1 MKPRYIFLLLLL
13 LAAGACPAYY
23 FGQNKV
29 NLVPEEWST
38 LETMHFDIYFPRGE
52 DEFGRVVALMA
63 EETYYT
69 LKDQLTFPIGS
80 RIPVMFYSS
89 KTSFQSTNIIYPLL
103 TEGVGGFTESLRN
116 RVAIPFDGSY
126 SDLELLL
133 AHELTHAYT
142 NALEDGVTNALASMR
157 PTSFPFW
164 FSEGLPEYLSI
175 GGQSDYNNM
184 FILDMVVNDNLPP
197 LENLGGYFAY
207 RLGESFLGYLAS
219 SYGKDKVTE
228 FYYTLRSVNSL
239 DNATKKVFGLEFKDL
254 QSRWR
259 YQLKRD
265 FFPLV
270 QAQTIPVEGMEKR
283 SDSEK
288 KGAYLNLTPRFSP
301 DGSRYV
307 WFSSADARFSVWMGS
322 LHGLSEPRRILKGE
336 ATGKIEEF
344 YYFRSNLSWFPDN
357 SRVAFAA
364 KTANGDRIHIL
375 DVDRRKIVRSIAPA
389 GMSAIYEVDVAPD
402 GLSLVFA
409 GQQGMRCDLFLLDLA
424 SENITRLT
432 DDLYNDLQ
440 PRFTPDGT
448 SVVFASER
456 SRDPE
461 SKRQGLFADLVS
473 DIFSLNLADGQLTQ
487 HTFEQRDCSF
497 PLVDAA
503 GANLYYINS
512 AGGVSNL
519 FALDLKSGGQ
529 ARVTNVLS
537 GVYSADLSPDGRKLL
552 LANYFDGAWDIY
564 FKDRSLDTL
573 NFAAYPPA
581 KSVTLEDRLLAN
593 LDLGELDLFGKR
605 ERVRPRRVNPA
616 SGFATRDPFLNEF
629 PSFSYTAEDSLLL
642 GQDFSYDDRPQ
653 TKNKPPV
660 LRPYRAKFSLDSL
673 WGGLAYSPAVGTIGY
688 VELSMSDMMGDHGIG
703 INAGVAGKLEESNL
717 TLTYLYLKQRMD
729 YGFGVYNLNDE
740 YFINQTVPGP
750 NNDIWFRYRERQTG
764 AYFLLRYPF
773 SRFFR
778 VEFDNMIYQRGG
790 YLSTLTTDPDGNE
803 EWGEETDVGQDLVYS
818 PGLRLVHDNALYGS
832 TGPLLGWRLY
842 YDLNTTLS
850 DGKVDYVTNYL
861 DWRSYTLFSKR
872 YSFALRGIAGI
883 STGQNPQRFP
893 LGGYYGIRA
902 YGDNLSGY
910 KKAVLTA
917 ELRFPFFEYI
927 NMAFPL
933 PLAIPNIRGSVFA
946 ELGTVFDDFADLEPF
961 DGNKL
966 KDLKLGYGFG
976 PRLDL
981 GYVILAL
988 DITWLTDLETHSKP
1002 TFYISLSEDF

>member
-1 MKPRYIFLLLLL
+1 MKLRYILLLLLL
-13 LAAGACPAYY
+13 LAAGASPAYY

-38 LETMHFDIYFPRGE
+38 LQTMHFDIYYPRGE

-89 KTSFQSTNIIYPLL
+89 KTNFQSTNIIYPLL

-126 SDLELLL
+126 SDLEELL

-142 NALEDGVTNALASMR
+142 NALEDGVANALRSMR

-175 GGQSDYNNM
+175 GGESDYNNM
-184 FILDMVVNDNLPP
+184 FILDMVVNDKLPP
-197 LENLGGYFAY
+197 LQNLGGYYAY
-207 RLGESFLGYLAS
+207 RLGESFLAYLAR

-228 FYYTLRSVNSL
+228 YYYTLRSSNGL
-239 DNATKKVFGLEFKDL
+239 DNATKKVFGLEFDDL
-254 QSRWR
+254 ESRWR

-265 FFPLV
+265 FYPLV
-270 QAQTIPVEGMEKR
+270 ESQGIPVVNLEKR
-283 SDSEK
+283 SDSKK
-288 KGAYLNLTPRFSP
+288 KGAYFNLMPRFSP

-307 WFSSADARFSVWMGS
+307 WFSSAESRYSVWMGS

-336 ATGKIEEF
+336 ATGNIEEF
-344 YYFRSNLSWFPDN
+344 HYFRSNLSWFPDN
-357 SRVAFAA
+357 RRVAFAA

-375 DVDRRKIVRSIAPA
+375 DVDRRKIVRTIAPA
-389 GMSAIYEVDVAPD
+389 GMSAIYELDVAPD
-402 GLSLVFA
+402 GRSLVFA
-409 GQQGMRCDLFLLDLA
+409 GQQGMRCDLFLMDME
-424 SENITRLT
+424 SENLTRIT

-440 PRFTPDGT
+440 PRFTPDGQ

-461 SKRQGLFADLVS
+461 SRRRGLFANLNRN
-473 DIFSLNLADGQLTQ
+473 IFSLDLAGGELTQ
-487 HTFEQRDCSF
+487 HTFEKKDCSF
-497 PLVDAA
+497 PQVDAK
-503 GANLYYINS
+503 GQNLYYINS
-512 AGGVSNL
+512 DGGVSNI
-519 FALDLKSGGQ
+519 FALDLKGGGR
-529 ARVTNVLS
+529 AKVTSVLS
-537 GVYSADLSPDGRKLL
+537 GVYSADLSPDSRHLL

-573 NFAAYPPA
+573 RFSAYPAPRTVA
-581 KSVTLEDRLLAN
+581 LEDSLLAGI
-593 LDLGELDLFGKR
+593 DLGELDRYGKR
-605 ERVRPRRVNPA
+605 EAVKPRRVNPA
-616 SGFATRDPFLNEF
+616 AGFATRDPFLTEF
-629 PSFSYTAEDSLLL
+629 PTFEYTAEDSLLL
-642 GQDFSYDDRPQ
+642 QRDFSYDDRPQ
-653 TKNKPPV
+653 TKDNPPV
-660 LRPYRAKFSLDSL
+660 VKPYRARFSLDSL

-703 INAGVAGKLEESNL
+703 INAGVSGKLEESNL
-717 TLTYLYLKQRMD
+717 ALTYLYLRQRMD
-729 YGFGVYNLNDE
+729 YGIGVFNLNDE
-740 YFINQTVPGP
+740 YFFREVVPGP
-750 NNDIWFRYRERQTG
+750 NNDIWFRYRERQSG
-764 AYFLLRYPF
+764 GYFLLRYPF
-773 SRFFR
+773 SRFLR
-778 VEFDNMIYQRGG
+778 LEFDQMVYQRGS
-790 YLSTLTTDPDGNE
+790 YLYQLGDSLEVELASDL
-803 EWGEETDVGQDLVYS
+803 DLVYS
-818 PGLRLVHDNALYGS
+818 PGFRLVHDNALYGS

-842 YDLNTTLS
+842 YDLNTTIN
-850 DGKVDYVTNYL
+850 DGKIDYVTNYL

-872 YSFALRGIAGI
+872 YSIALRGITGI
-883 STGQNPQRFP
+883 STGPNHQRFS

-902 YGDNLSGY
+902 YGDNLSGS

-927 NMAFPL
+927 DMAFPL
-933 PLAIPNIRGSVFA
+933 PLTIPNIRGSIFA
-946 ELGTVFDDFADLEPF
+946 ELGTVFDDFDNFQPF
-961 DGNKL
+961 DGSKL

-988 DITWLTDLETHSKP
+988 DITWLTDLETNSKP

>member
-1 MKPRYIFLLLLL
+1 MPMKLRYILLLLLL
-13 LAAGACPAYY
+13 LAAGASPAYY

-38 LETMHFDIYFPRGE
+38 LQTMHFDIYYPRGE

-89 KTSFQSTNIIYPLL
+89 KTNFQSTNIIYPLL

-126 SDLELLL
+126 SDLEELL

-142 NALEDGVTNALASMR
+142 NALEDGVANALRSMR

-175 GGQSDYNNM
+175 GGESDYNNM
-184 FILDMVVNDNLPP
+184 FILDMVVNDKLPP
-197 LENLGGYFAY
+197 LQNLGGYYAY
-207 RLGESFLGYLAS
+207 RLGESFLAYLAR

-228 FYYTLRSVNSL
+228 YYYTLRSSNGL
-239 DNATKKVFGLEFKDL
+239 DNATKKVFGLEFDDL
-254 QSRWR
+254 ESRWR

-265 FFPLV
+265 FYPLV
-270 QAQTIPVEGMEKR
+270 ESQGIPVVNLEKR
-283 SDSEK
+283 SDSKK
-288 KGAYLNLTPRFSP
+288 KGAYFNLMPRFSP

-307 WFSSADARFSVWMGS
+307 WFSSAESRYSVWMGS

-344 YYFRSNLSWFPDN
+344 HYFRSNLSWFPDN
-357 SRVAFAA
+357 RRVAFAA

-389 GMSAIYEVDVAPD
+389 GMSAIYELDVAPD
-402 GLSLVFA
+402 GRSLVFA
-409 GQQGMRCDLFLLDLA
+409 GQQGMRCDLFLMDLE
-424 SENITRLT
+424 SENLTRIT

-440 PRFTPDGT
+440 PRFTPDGQ

-461 SKRQGLFADLVS
+461 SRRRGLFANLNRN
-473 DIFSLNLADGQLTQ
+473 IFSLDLAGGELTQ
-487 HTFEQRDCSF
+487 HTFEKKDCSF
-497 PLVDAA
+497 PQVDAK
-503 GANLYYINS
+503 GQNLYYINS
-512 AGGVSNL
+512 DGGVSNI
-519 FALDLKSGGQ
+519 FALDLKGGGR
-529 ARVTNVLS
+529 AKVTSVLS
-537 GVYSADLSPDGRKLL
+537 GVYSADLSPDSRHLL

-573 NFAAYPPA
+573 CFSAYPEPRTVA
-581 KSVTLEDRLLAN
+581 LEDSLLAGI
-593 LDLGELDLFGKR
+593 DLGELDRYGKR
-605 ERVRPRRVNPA
+605 EAVKPRRVNPA
-616 SGFATRDPFLNEF
+616 AGFATRDPFLTEF
-629 PSFSYTAEDSLLL
+629 PTFEYTAEDSLLL
-642 GQDFSYDDRPQ
+642 QRDFSYDDRPQ
-653 TKNKPPV
+653 TKDNPPV
-660 LRPYRAKFSLDSL
+660 VKPYRARFSLDSL

-703 INAGVAGKLEESNL
+703 INAGVSGKLEESNL
-717 TLTYLYLKQRMD
+717 ALTYLYLRQRMD
-729 YGFGVYNLNDE
+729 YGIGVFNLNDE
-740 YFINQTVPGP
+740 YFFREVVPGP
-750 NNDIWFRYRERQTG
+750 NNDIWYRYRERQSG
-764 AYFLLRYPF
+764 GYFLLRYPF
-773 SRFFR
+773 SRFLR
-778 VEFDNMIYQRGG
+778 LEFDQMVYQRGS
-790 YLSTLTTDPDGNE
+790 YLYQLGDSLEVELASDL
-803 EWGEETDVGQDLVYS
+803 DLVYS
-818 PGLRLVHDNALYGS
+818 PGFRLVHDNALYGS

-842 YDLNTTLS
+842 YDLNTTIN
-850 DGKVDYVTNYL
+850 DGKIDYVTNYL

-872 YSFALRGIAGI
+872 YSIALRGIAGI
-883 STGQNPQRFP
+883 STGPNHQRFS

-902 YGDNLSGY
+902 YGDNLSGS

-927 NMAFPL
+927 DMAFPL
-933 PLAIPNIRGSVFA
+933 PLTIPNIRGSIFA
-946 ELGTVFDDFADLEPF
+946 ELGTVFDDFDNFQPF
-961 DGNKL
+961 DGSKL

-988 DITWLTDLETHSKP
+988 DVTWLTDLETNSKP

>member
-1 MKPRYIFLLLLL
+1 MKLRYILLLLLL
-13 LAAGACPAYY
+13 LAAGASPAYY

-38 LETMHFDIYFPRGE
+38 LQTMHFDIYYPRGE

-89 KTSFQSTNIIYPLL
+89 KTNFQSTNIIYPLL

-126 SDLELLL
+126 SDLEELL

-142 NALEDGVTNALASMR
+142 NALEDGVANALRSMR

-175 GGQSDYNNM
+175 GGESDYNNM
-184 FILDMVVNDNLPP
+184 FILDMVVNDKLPP
-197 LENLGGYFAY
+197 LQNLGGYYAY
-207 RLGESFLGYLAS
+207 RLGESFLAYLAG

-228 FYYTLRSVNSL
+228 YYYTLRSSNGL
-239 DNATKKVFGLEFKDL
+239 DNATKKVFGLEFDDL
-254 QSRWR
+254 ESRWR

-265 FFPLV
+265 FYPLV
-270 QAQTIPVEGMEKR
+270 ESQGIPVESLEKR
-283 SDSEK
+283 SDSKK
-288 KGAYLNLTPRFSP
+288 KGAYFNLMPRFSP

-307 WFSSADARFSVWMGS
+307 WFSSAESRYSVWMGS

-344 YYFRSNLSWFPDN
+344 HYFRSNLSWFPDN
-357 SRVAFAA
+357 RRVAFAA

-375 DVDRRKIVRSIAPA
+375 DVDRRKIVRTIAPA
-389 GMSAIYEVDVAPD
+389 GMSAIYELDVAPD
-402 GLSLVFA
+402 GRSLVFA
-409 GQQGMRCDLFLLDLA
+409 GQQGMRCDLFLMDLE
-424 SENITRLT
+424 SENLTRIT

-440 PRFTPDGT
+440 PRFTPDGQ

-461 SKRQGLFADLVS
+461 SRRRGLFANLNRN
-473 DIFSLNLADGQLTQ
+473 IFSLDLAGGELTQ
-487 HTFEQRDCSF
+487 HTFEKKDCSF
-497 PLVDAA
+497 PQVDAK
-503 GANLYYINS
+503 GQNLYYINS
-512 AGGVSNL
+512 DGGVSNI
-519 FALDLKSGGQ
+519 FALDLKGGGR
-529 ARVTNVLS
+529 AKVTSVLS
-537 GVYSADLSPDGRKLL
+537 GVYSADLSPDSRHLL

-573 NFAAYPPA
+573 CFSAYPEPRTVA
-581 KSVTLEDRLLAN
+581 LEDSLLAGI
-593 LDLGELDLFGKR
+593 DLGELDRYGKR
-605 ERVRPRRVNPA
+605 EAVKPRRVNPA
-616 SGFATRDPFLNEF
+616 AGFATRDPFLTEF
-629 PSFSYTAEDSLLL
+629 PTFEYTAEDSLLL
-642 GQDFSYDDRPQ
+642 QRDFSYDDRPQ
-653 TKNKPPV
+653 TKDNPPV
-660 LRPYRAKFSLDSL
+660 VKPYRARFSLDSL

-703 INAGVAGKLEESNL
+703 INAGVSGKLEESNL
-717 TLTYLYLKQRMD
+717 ALTYLYLRQRMD
-729 YGFGVYNLNDE
+729 YGIGVFNLNDE
-740 YFINQTVPGP
+740 YFFREVVPGP
-750 NNDIWFRYRERQTG
+750 NNDIWYRYRERQSG
-764 AYFLLRYPF
+764 GYFLLRYPF
-773 SRFFR
+773 SRFLR
-778 VEFDNMIYQRGG
+778 LEFDQMVYQRGS
-790 YLSTLTTDPDGNE
+790 YLYQLGDSLEVELASDL
-803 EWGEETDVGQDLVYS
+803 DLVYS
-818 PGLRLVHDNALYGS
+818 PGFRLVHDNALYGS

-842 YDLNTTLS
+842 YDLNTTIN
-850 DGKVDYVTNYL
+850 DGKIDYVTNYL

-872 YSFALRGIAGI
+872 YSIALRGIAGI
-883 STGQNPQRFP
+883 STGPNHQRFS

-902 YGDNLSGY
+902 YGDNLSGS

-927 NMAFPL
+927 DMAFPL
-933 PLAIPNIRGSVFA
+933 PLTIPNIRGSIFA
-946 ELGTVFDDFADLEPF
+946 ELGTVFDDFDNFQPF
-961 DGNKL
+961 DGSKL

-988 DITWLTDLETHSKP
+988 DVTWLTDLETNSKP

>member
-1 MKPRYIFLLLLL
+1 MKLRYILLLLLL
-13 LAAGACPAYY
+13 LAAGASPAYY

-38 LETMHFDIYFPRGE
+38 LQTMHFDIYYPRGE

-80 RIPVMFYSS
+80 RIPVMFFSS
-89 KTSFQSTNIIYPLL
+89 KTNFQSTNIIYPLL

-126 SDLELLL
+126 SDLEELL

-142 NALEDGVTNALASMR
+142 NALEDGVANALRSMR

-175 GGQSDYNNM
+175 GGESDYNNM
-184 FILDMVVNDNLPP
+184 FILDMVVNDKLPP
-197 LENLGGYFAY
+197 LQNLGGYYAY
-207 RLGESFLGYLAS
+207 RLGESFLAYLAR

-228 FYYTLRSVNSL
+228 YYYTLRSSNGL
-239 DNATKKVFGLEFKDL
+239 DNATKKVFGLEFEDL
-254 QSRWR
+254 ESRWR

-265 FFPLV
+265 FYPLV
-270 QAQTIPVEGMEKR
+270 ESQGIPVESLEKR
-283 SDSEK
+283 SDSKK
-288 KGAYLNLTPRFSP
+288 KGAYFNLMPRFSP

-307 WFSSADARFSVWMGS
+307 WFSSAESRYSVWMGS

-344 YYFRSNLSWFPDN
+344 HYFRSNLSWFPDN
-357 SRVAFAA
+357 RRVAFAA

-375 DVDRRKIVRSIAPA
+375 DVDRRKIVRTIAPA
-389 GMSAIYEVDVAPD
+389 GMSAIYELDVAPD
-402 GLSLVFA
+402 GRSLVFA
-409 GQQGMRCDLFLLDLA
+409 GQQGMRCDLFLMDME
-424 SENITRLT
+424 SENLTRIT

-440 PRFTPDGT
+440 PRFTPDGQ

-461 SKRQGLFADLVS
+461 SRRRGLFANLNRN
-473 DIFSLNLADGQLTQ
+473 IFSLDLAGGELTQ
-487 HTFEQRDCSF
+487 HTFEKKDCSF
-497 PLVDAA
+497 PQVDAK
-503 GANLYYINS
+503 GQNLYYINS
-512 AGGVSNL
+512 DGGVSNI
-519 FALDLKSGGQ
+519 FALDLKGGGR
-529 ARVTNVLS
+529 AKVTSVLS
-537 GVYSADLSPDGRKLL
+537 GVYSADLSPDSRHLL

-573 NFAAYPPA
+573 RFSAYPAPRIVA
-581 KSVTLEDRLLAN
+581 LEDSLLAGI
-593 LDLGELDLFGKR
+593 DLGELDRYGKR
-605 ERVRPRRVNPA
+605 EAVKPRRVNPA
-616 SGFATRDPFLNEF
+616 AGFATRDPFLTEF
-629 PSFSYTAEDSLLL
+629 PTFEYTAEDSLLL
-642 GQDFSYDDRPQ
+642 QRDFSYDDRPQ
-653 TKNKPPV
+653 TKDNPPV
-660 LRPYRAKFSLDSL
+660 VKPYRARFSLDSL
-673 WGGLAYSPAVGTIGY
+673 WGGLAYSPTVGTIGY

-703 INAGVAGKLEESNL
+703 INAGVSGKLEESNL
-717 TLTYLYLKQRMD
+717 ALTYLYLRQRMD
-729 YGFGVYNLNDE
+729 YGIGVFNLNDE
-740 YFINQTVPGP
+740 YFFREVVPGP
-750 NNDIWFRYRERQTG
+750 NNDIWFRYRERQSG
-764 AYFLLRYPF
+764 GYFLLRYPF
-773 SRFFR
+773 SRFLR
-778 VEFDNMIYQRGG
+778 LEFDQMVYQRGS
-790 YLSTLTTDPDGNE
+790 YLYQLGDSLEVELASDL
-803 EWGEETDVGQDLVYS
+803 DLVYS
-818 PGLRLVHDNALYGS
+818 PGFRLVHDNALYGS

-842 YDLNTTLS
+842 YDLNTTIN
-850 DGKVDYVTNYL
+850 DGKIDYVTNYL

-872 YSFALRGIAGI
+872 YSIALRGIAGI
-883 STGQNPQRFP
+883 STGPNHQRFS

-902 YGDNLSGY
+902 YGDNLSGS

-927 NMAFPL
+927 DMAFPL
-933 PLAIPNIRGSVFA
+933 PLTIPNIRGSIFA
-946 ELGTVFDDFADLEPF
+946 ELGTVFDDFDNFQPF
-961 DGNKL
+961 DGSKL

-988 DITWLTDLETHSKP
+988 DVTWLTDLETNSKP

>member
-1 MKPRYIFLLLLL
+1 MKLRYILLLLLL
-13 LAAGACPAYY
+13 LAAGASPAYY

-38 LETMHFDIYFPRGE
+38 LQTMHFDIYYPRGE

-89 KTSFQSTNIIYPLL
+89 KTNFQSTNIIYPLL

-126 SDLELLL
+126 SDLEELL

-142 NALEDGVTNALASMR
+142 NALEDGVANALRSMR

-175 GGQSDYNNM
+175 GGESDYNNM
-184 FILDMVVNDNLPP
+184 FILDMVVNDKLPP
-197 LENLGGYFAY
+197 LQNLGGYYAY
-207 RLGESFLGYLAS
+207 RLGESFLAYLAR

-228 FYYTLRSVNSL
+228 YYYTLRSSNGL
-239 DNATKKVFGLEFKDL
+239 DNATKKVFGLEFDDL
-254 QSRWR
+254 ESRWR

-265 FFPLV
+265 FYPLV
-270 QAQTIPVEGMEKR
+270 ESQGIPVVNLEKR
-283 SDSEK
+283 SDSKK
-288 KGAYLNLTPRFSP
+288 KGAYFNLMPRFSP

-307 WFSSADARFSVWMGS
+307 WFSSAESRYSVWMGS

-336 ATGKIEEF
+336 ATGNIEEF
-344 YYFRSNLSWFPDN
+344 HYFRSNLSWFPDN
-357 SRVAFAA
+357 RRVAFAA

-375 DVDRRKIVRSIAPA
+375 DVDRRKIVRTIAPA
-389 GMSAIYEVDVAPD
+389 GMSAIYELDVAPD
-402 GLSLVFA
+402 GRSLVFA
-409 GQQGMRCDLFLLDLA
+409 GQQGMRCDLFLMDME
-424 SENITRLT
+424 SENLTRIT

-440 PRFTPDGT
+440 PRFTPDGQ

-461 SKRQGLFADLVS
+461 SRRRGLFANLNRN
-473 DIFSLNLADGQLTQ
+473 IFSLDLAGGELTQ
-487 HTFEQRDCSF
+487 HTFEKKDCSF
-497 PLVDAA
+497 PQVDAK
-503 GANLYYINS
+503 GQNLYYINS
-512 AGGVSNL
+512 DGGVSNI
-519 FALDLKSGGQ
+519 FALDLKGGGR
-529 ARVTNVLS
+529 AKVTSVLS
-537 GVYSADLSPDGRKLL
+537 GVYSADLSPDSRHLL

-573 NFAAYPPA
+573 RFSAYPAPRTVA
-581 KSVTLEDRLLAN
+581 LEDSLLAGI
-593 LDLGELDLFGKR
+593 DLGELDRYGKR
-605 ERVRPRRVNPA
+605 EAVKPRRVNPA
-616 SGFATRDPFLNEF
+616 AGFATRDPFLTEF
-629 PSFSYTAEDSLLL
+629 PTFEYTAEDSLLL
-642 GQDFSYDDRPQ
+642 QRDFSYDDRPQ
-653 TKNKPPV
+653 TKDNPPV
-660 LRPYRAKFSLDSL
+660 VKPYRARFSLDSL
-673 WGGLAYSPAVGTIGY
+673 WGGLAYSPTVGTIGY

-703 INAGVAGKLEESNL
+703 INAGVSGKLEESNL
-717 TLTYLYLKQRMD
+717 ALTYLYLRQRMD
-729 YGFGVYNLNDE
+729 YGIGVFNLNDE
-740 YFINQTVPGP
+740 YFFREVVPGP
-750 NNDIWFRYRERQTG
+750 NNDIWFRYRERQSG
-764 AYFLLRYPF
+764 GYFLLRYPF
-773 SRFFR
+773 SRFLR
-778 VEFDNMIYQRGG
+778 LEFDQMVYQRGS
-790 YLSTLTTDPDGNE
+790 YLYQLGDSLEVELASDL
-803 EWGEETDVGQDLVYS
+803 DLVYS
-818 PGLRLVHDNALYGS
+818 PGFRLVHDNALYGS

-842 YDLNTTLS
+842 YDLNTTIN
-850 DGKVDYVTNYL
+850 DGKIDYVTNYL

-872 YSFALRGIAGI
+872 YSIALRGITGI
-883 STGQNPQRFP
+883 STGPNHQRFS

-902 YGDNLSGY
+902 YGDNLSGS

-927 NMAFPL
+927 DMAFPL
-933 PLAIPNIRGSVFA
+933 PLTIPNIRGSIFA
-946 ELGTVFDDFADLEPF
+946 ELGTVFDDFDNFQPF
-961 DGNKL
+961 DGSKL

-988 DITWLTDLETHSKP
+988 DVTWLTDLETNSRP

>member
-1 MKPRYIFLLLLL
+1 MKLRYILLLLLL
-13 LAAGACPAYY
+13 LAAGASPAYY

-38 LETMHFDIYFPRGE
+38 LQTMHFDIYYPRGE

-80 RIPVMFYSS
+80 RIPVMFFSS
-89 KTSFQSTNIIYPLL
+89 KTNFQSTNIIYPLL

-126 SDLELLL
+126 SDLEELL

-142 NALEDGVTNALASMR
+142 NALEDGVANALRSMR

-175 GGQSDYNNM
+175 GGESDYNNM
-184 FILDMVVNDNLPP
+184 FILDMVVNDKLPP
-197 LENLGGYFAY
+197 LQNLGGYYAY
-207 RLGESFLGYLAS
+207 RLGESFLAYLAR

-228 FYYTLRSVNSL
+228 YYYTLRSSNGL
-239 DNATKKVFGLEFKDL
+239 DNATKKVFGLEFDDL
-254 QSRWR
+254 ESRWR

-265 FFPLV
+265 FYPLV
-270 QAQTIPVEGMEKR
+270 ESQGIPVVNLEKR
-283 SDSEK
+283 SDSKK
-288 KGAYLNLTPRFSP
+288 KGAYFNLMPRFSP

-307 WFSSADARFSVWMGS
+307 WFSSAESRYSVWMGS

-344 YYFRSNLSWFPDN
+344 HYFRSNLSWFPDN
-357 SRVAFAA
+357 RRVAFAA

-375 DVDRRKIVRSIAPA
+375 DVDRRKIVRTIAPA
-389 GMSAIYEVDVAPD
+389 GMSAIYELDVAPD
-402 GLSLVFA
+402 GRSLVFA
-409 GQQGMRCDLFLLDLA
+409 GQQGMRCDLFLMDME
-424 SENITRLT
+424 SENLTRIT

-440 PRFTPDGT
+440 PRFTPDGQ

-461 SKRQGLFADLVS
+461 SRRRGLFANLNRN
-473 DIFSLNLADGQLTQ
+473 IFSLDLAGGELTQ
-487 HTFEQRDCSF
+487 HTFEKKDCSF
-497 PLVDAA
+497 PQVDAK
-503 GANLYYINS
+503 GQNLYYINS
-512 AGGVSNL
+512 DGGVSNI
-519 FALDLKSGGQ
+519 FALDLKGGGR
-529 ARVTNVLS
+529 AKVTSVLS
-537 GVYSADLSPDGRKLL
+537 GVYSADLSPDSRHLL

-573 NFAAYPPA
+573 RFSAYPAPRTVA
-581 KSVTLEDRLLAN
+581 LEDSLLAGI
-593 LDLGELDLFGKR
+593 DLGELDRYGKR
-605 ERVRPRRVNPA
+605 EALKPRRVNPA
-616 SGFATRDPFLNEF
+616 AGFATRDPFLTEF
-629 PSFSYTAEDSLLL
+629 PTFEYTAEDSLLL
-642 GQDFSYDDRPQ
+642 QRDFSYDDRPQ
-653 TKNKPPV
+653 TKDNPPV
-660 LRPYRAKFSLDSL
+660 VTPYRARFSLDSL

-703 INAGVAGKLEESNL
+703 INAGVSGKLEESNL
-717 TLTYLYLKQRMD
+717 ALTYLYLRQRMD
-729 YGFGVYNLNDE
+729 YGIGVFNLNDE
-740 YFINQTVPGP
+740 YFFREVVPGP
-750 NNDIWFRYRERQTG
+750 NNDIWYRYRERQSG
-764 AYFLLRYPF
+764 GYFLLRYPF
-773 SRFFR
+773 SRFLR
-778 VEFDNMIYQRGG
+778 LEFDQMVYQRGS
-790 YLSTLTTDPDGNE
+790 YLYQLGDSLEVELASDL
-803 EWGEETDVGQDLVYS
+803 DLVYS
-818 PGLRLVHDNALYGS
+818 PGFRLVHDNALYGS

-842 YDLNTTLS
+842 YDLNTTIN
-850 DGKVDYVTNYL
+850 DGKIDYVTNYL

-872 YSFALRGIAGI
+872 YSIALRGIAGI
-883 STGQNPQRFP
+883 STGPNHQRFS

-902 YGDNLSGY
+902 YGDNLSGS

-927 NMAFPL
+927 DMAFPL
-933 PLAIPNIRGSVFA
+933 PLTIPNIRGSIFA
-946 ELGTVFDDFADLEPF
+946 ELGTVFDDFDNFQPF
-961 DGNKL
+961 DGSKL

-988 DITWLTDLETHSKP
+988 DVTWLTDLETNSKP

>member
-1 MKPRYIFLLLLL
+1 MKLRYILLLLLL
-13 LAAGACPAYY
+13 LAAGTSPAYY

-38 LETMHFDIYFPRGE
+38 LQTMHFDIYYPQGE

-89 KTSFQSTNIIYPLL
+89 KTNFQSTNIIYPLL

-126 SDLELLL
+126 SDLEELL

-142 NALEDGVTNALASMR
+142 NALEDGVANALRSMR

-175 GGQSDYNNM
+175 GGESDYNNM
-184 FILDMVVNDNLPP
+184 FILDMVVNDKLPP
-197 LENLGGYFAY
+197 LQNLGGYYAY
-207 RLGESFLGYLAS
+207 RLGESFLAYLAG

-228 FYYTLRSVNSL
+228 YYYTLRSSNGL
-239 DNATKKVFGLEFKDL
+239 DNATKKVFGLEFDDL
-254 QSRWR
+254 ESRWR

-265 FFPLV
+265 FYPLV
-270 QAQTIPVEGMEKR
+270 ESQGIPVESLEKR
-283 SDSEK
+283 SDSKK
-288 KGAYLNLTPRFSP
+288 KGAYFNLMPRFSP

-307 WFSSADARFSVWMGS
+307 WFSSAESRYSVWMGS

-336 ATGKIEEF
+336 ATGNIEEF
-344 YYFRSNLSWFPDN
+344 HYFRSNLSWFPDN
-357 SRVAFAA
+357 RRVAFAA

-389 GMSAIYEVDVAPD
+389 GMSAIYELDVAPD
-402 GLSLVFA
+402 GRSLVFA
-409 GQQGMRCDLFLLDLA
+409 GQQGMRCDLFLMDME
-424 SENITRLT
+424 SENLTRIT

-440 PRFTPDGT
+440 PRFTPDGQ

-461 SKRQGLFADLVS
+461 SRRRGLFANLNRN
-473 DIFSLNLADGQLTQ
+473 IFSLDLAGGELTQ
-487 HTFEQRDCSF
+487 HTFEKKDCSF
-497 PLVDAA
+497 PQVDAK
-503 GANLYYINS
+503 GQNLYYINS
-512 AGGVSNL
+512 DGGVSNI
-519 FALDLKSGGQ
+519 FALDLKGGGR
-529 ARVTNVLS
+529 AKVTSVLS
-537 GVYSADLSPDGRKLL
+537 GVYSADLSPDSRHLL

-573 NFAAYPPA
+573 RFSAYPAPRTVA
-581 KSVTLEDRLLAN
+581 LEDSLLAGI
-593 LDLGELDLFGKR
+593 DLGELDRYGKR
-605 ERVRPRRVNPA
+605 EAVKSRRVNPA
-616 SGFATRDPFLNEF
+616 AGFATRDPFLTEF
-629 PSFSYTAEDSLLL
+629 PSFEYTAEDSLLL
-642 GQDFSYDDRPQ
+642 QRDFSYDDRPQ
-653 TKNKPPV
+653 TKDNPPV
-660 LRPYRAKFSLDSL
+660 VKPYRARFSLDSL

-703 INAGVAGKLEESNL
+703 INAGVSGKLEESNL
-717 TLTYLYLKQRMD
+717 ALTYLYLRQRMD
-729 YGFGVYNLNDE
+729 YGIGVFNLNDE
-740 YFINQTVPGP
+740 YFFREVVPGP
-750 NNDIWFRYRERQTG
+750 NNDIWYRYRERQSG
-764 AYFLLRYPF
+764 GYFLLRYPF
-773 SRFFR
+773 SRFLR
-778 VEFDNMIYQRGG
+778 LEFDQMVYQRGS
-790 YLSTLTTDPDGNE
+790 YLYQLGDSLEVELASDL
-803 EWGEETDVGQDLVYS
+803 DLVYS
-818 PGLRLVHDNALYGS
+818 PGFRLVHDNALYGS

-842 YDLNTTLS
+842 YDLNTTIN
-850 DGKVDYVTNYL
+850 DGKIDYVTNYL

-872 YSFALRGIAGI
+872 YSIALRGIAGI
-883 STGQNPQRFP
+883 STGPNHQRFS

-902 YGDNLSGY
+902 YGDNLSGS

-927 NMAFPL
+927 DMAFPL
-933 PLAIPNIRGSVFA
+933 PLTIPNIRGSIFA
-946 ELGTVFDDFADLEPF
+946 ELGTVFDDFDNFQPF
-961 DGNKL
+961 DGSKL

-988 DITWLTDLETHSKP
+988 DVTWLTDLETNSRP

>member
-1 MKPRYIFLLLLL
+1 MKLRYILLLLLL
-13 LAAGACPAYY
+13 LAAGASPAYY

-38 LETMHFDIYFPRGE
+38 LQTMHFDIYYPRGE

-89 KTSFQSTNIIYPLL
+89 KTNFQSTNIIYPLL

-126 SDLELLL
+126 SDLEELL

-142 NALEDGVTNALASMR
+142 NALEDGVANALRSMR

-175 GGQSDYNNM
+175 GGESDYNNM
-184 FILDMVVNDNLPP
+184 FILDMVVNDKLPP
-197 LENLGGYFAY
+197 LQNLGGYYAY
-207 RLGESFLGYLAS
+207 RLGESFLAYLAR

-228 FYYTLRSVNSL
+228 YYYTLRSSNGL
-239 DNATKKVFGLEFKDL
+239 DNATKKVFGLEFDDL
-254 QSRWR
+254 ESRWR

-265 FFPLV
+265 FYPLV
-270 QAQTIPVEGMEKR
+270 ESQGIPVVNLEKR
-283 SDSEK
+283 SDSKK
-288 KGAYLNLTPRFSP
+288 KGAYFNLMPRFSP

-307 WFSSADARFSVWMGS
+307 WFSSAESRYSVWMGS

-336 ATGKIEEF
+336 ATGNIEEF
-344 YYFRSNLSWFPDN
+344 HYFRSNLSWFPDN
-357 SRVAFAA
+357 RRVAFAA

-375 DVDRRKIVRSIAPA
+375 DVDRRKIVRTIAPA
-389 GMSAIYEVDVAPD
+389 GMSAIYELDVAPD
-402 GLSLVFA
+402 GRSLVFA
-409 GQQGMRCDLFLLDLA
+409 GQQGMRCDLFLMDME
-424 SENITRLT
+424 SENLTRIT

-440 PRFTPDGT
+440 PRFTPDGQ

-461 SKRQGLFADLVS
+461 SRRRGLFANLNRN
-473 DIFSLNLADGQLTQ
+473 IFSLDLAGGELTQ
-487 HTFEQRDCSF
+487 HTFEKKDCSF
-497 PLVDAA
+497 PQVDAK
-503 GANLYYINS
+503 GQNLYYINS
-512 AGGVSNL
+512 DGGVSNI
-519 FALDLKSGGQ
+519 FALDLKGGGR
-529 ARVTNVLS
+529 AKVTSVLS
-537 GVYSADLSPDGRKLL
+537 GVYSADLSPDSRHLL

-573 NFAAYPPA
+573 RFSAYPAPRTVA
-581 KSVTLEDRLLAN
+581 LEDSLLAGI
-593 LDLGELDLFGKR
+593 DLGELDRYGKR
-605 ERVRPRRVNPA
+605 EAVKPRRVNPA
-616 SGFATRDPFLNEF
+616 AGFATRDPFLTEF
-629 PSFSYTAEDSLLL
+629 PTFEYTAEDSLLL
-642 GQDFSYDDRPQ
+642 QRDFSYDDRPQ
-653 TKNKPPV
+653 TKDNPPV
-660 LRPYRAKFSLDSL
+660 VKPYRARFSLDSL

-703 INAGVAGKLEESNL
+703 INAGVSGKLEESNL
-717 TLTYLYLKQRMD
+717 ALTYLYLRQRMD
-729 YGFGVYNLNDE
+729 YGIGVFNLNDE
-740 YFINQTVPGP
+740 YFFREVVPGP
-750 NNDIWFRYRERQTG
+750 NNDIWFRYRERQSG
-764 AYFLLRYPF
+764 GYFLLRYPF
-773 SRFFR
+773 SRFLR
-778 VEFDNMIYQRGG
+778 LEFDQMVYQRGS
-790 YLSTLTTDPDGNE
+790 YLYQLGDSLEVELASDL
-803 EWGEETDVGQDLVYS
+803 DLVYS
-818 PGLRLVHDNALYGS
+818 PGFRLVHDNALYGS

-842 YDLNTTLS
+842 YDLNTTIN
-850 DGKVDYVTNYL
+850 DGKIDYVTNYL

-872 YSFALRGIAGI
+872 YSIALRGITGI
-883 STGQNPQRFP
+883 STGPNHQRFS

-902 YGDNLSGY
+902 YGDNLSGS

-927 NMAFPL
+927 DMAFPL
-933 PLAIPNIRGSVFA
+933 PLTIPNIRGSIFA
-946 ELGTVFDDFADLEPF
+946 ELGTVFDDFDNFQPF
-961 DGNKL
+961 DGSKL

-988 DITWLTDLETHSKP
+988 DVTWLTDLETNSRP

>member
-1 MKPRYIFLLLLL
+1 MKLRYILLLLLL
-13 LAAGACPAYY
+13 LAAGTSPAYY

-38 LETMHFDIYFPRGE
+38 LQTMHFDIYYPRGE

-89 KTSFQSTNIIYPLL
+89 KTNFQSTNIIYPLL

-126 SDLELLL
+126 SDLEELL

-142 NALEDGVTNALASMR
+142 NALEDGVANALRSMR

-175 GGQSDYNNM
+175 GGESDYNNM
-184 FILDMVVNDNLPP
+184 FILDMVVNDKLPP
-197 LENLGGYFAY
+197 LQNLGGYYAY
-207 RLGESFLGYLAS
+207 RLGESFLAYLAK

-228 FYYTLRSVNSL
+228 YYYTLRSSNGL
-239 DNATKKVFGLEFKDL
+239 DNATKKVFGLEFDDL
-254 QSRWR
+254 ESRWR

-265 FFPLV
+265 FYPLV
-270 QAQTIPVEGMEKR
+270 ESQGIPVESLEKR
-283 SDSEK
+283 SDSKK
-288 KGAYLNLTPRFSP
+288 KGAYFNLMPRFSP

-307 WFSSADARFSVWMGS
+307 WFSSAESRYSVWMGS

-336 ATGKIEEF
+336 ATGEIEEF
-344 YYFRSNLSWFPDN
+344 HYFRSNLSWFPDN
-357 SRVAFAA
+357 RRVAFAA

-389 GMSAIYEVDVAPD
+389 GMSAIYELDVAPD
-402 GLSLVFA
+402 GRSLVFA
-409 GQQGMRCDLFLLDLA
+409 GQQGMRCDLFLMDLE
-424 SENITRLT
+424 SENLTRIT

-440 PRFTPDGT
+440 PRFTPDGQ

-461 SKRQGLFADLVS
+461 SRRRGLFANLNRN
-473 DIFSLNLADGQLTQ
+473 IFSLDLAGGELTQ
-487 HTFEQRDCSF
+487 HTFEKKDCSF
-497 PLVDAA
+497 PQVDAK
-503 GANLYYINS
+503 GQNLYYINS
-512 AGGVSNL
+512 DGGVSNI
-519 FALDLKSGGQ
+519 FALDLKGGGR
-529 ARVTNVLS
+529 AKVTSVLS
-537 GVYSADLSPDGRKLL
+537 GVYSADLSPDSRHLL

-573 NFAAYPPA
+573 RFSAYPAPRTVA
-581 KSVTLEDRLLAN
+581 LEDSLLAGI
-593 LDLGELDLFGKR
+593 DLGELDRYGKR
-605 ERVRPRRVNPA
+605 EALKPRRVNPA
-616 SGFATRDPFLNEF
+616 AGFSTRDPFLTEF
-629 PSFSYTAEDSLLL
+629 PTFEYTAEDSLLL
-642 GQDFSYDDRPQ
+642 QRDFSYDDRPQ
-653 TKNKPPV
+653 TKDNPPV
-660 LRPYRAKFSLDSL
+660 VKPYRARFSLDSL
-673 WGGLAYSPAVGTIGY
+673 WGGLAYSPTVGTIGY

-703 INAGVAGKLEESNL
+703 INAGVSGKLEESNL
-717 TLTYLYLKQRMD
+717 ALTYLYLRQRMD
-729 YGFGVYNLNDE
+729 YGIGVFNHNDE
-740 YFINQTVPGP
+740 YFFREVVPGP
-750 NNDIWFRYRERQTG
+750 NNDIWFRYRERQSG
-764 AYFLLRYPF
+764 GYFLLRYPF
-773 SRFFR
+773 SRFLR
-778 VEFDNMIYQRGG
+778 LEFDQMVYQRGS
-790 YLSTLTTDPDGNE
+790 YLYQLGDSLEVELANDL
-803 EWGEETDVGQDLVYS
+803 DLVYS
-818 PGLRLVHDNALYGS
+818 PGFRLVHDNALYGS

-842 YDLNTTLS
+842 YDLNTTIN
-850 DGKVDYVTNYL
+850 DGKIDYVTNYL

-872 YSFALRGIAGI
+872 YSIALRGIAGI
-883 STGQNPQRFP
+883 STGPNHQRFS

-902 YGDNLSGY
+902 YGDNLSGS

-927 NMAFPL
+927 DMAFPL
-933 PLAIPNIRGSVFA
+933 PLTIPNIRGSIFA
-946 ELGTVFDDFADLEPF
+946 ELGTVFDDFDNFQPF
-961 DGNKL
+961 DGSKL
-966 KDLKLGYGFG
+966 KDLRLGYGFG

-988 DITWLTDLETHSKP
+988 DVTWLTDLETNSRP

>member
-1 MKPRYIFLLLLL
+1 MKLRYILLLLLL
-13 LAAGACPAYY
+13 LAAGASPAYY

-38 LETMHFDIYFPRGE
+38 LQTMHFDIYYPRGE

-89 KTSFQSTNIIYPLL
+89 KTNFQSTNIIYPLL

-126 SDLELLL
+126 SDLEELL

-142 NALEDGVTNALASMR
+142 NALEDGVANALRSMR

-175 GGQSDYNNM
+175 GGESDYNNM
-184 FILDMVVNDNLPP
+184 FILDMVVNDKLPP
-197 LENLGGYFAY
+197 LQNLGGYYAY
-207 RLGESFLGYLAS
+207 RLGESFLAYLAR

-228 FYYTLRSVNSL
+228 YYYTLRSSNGL
-239 DNATKKVFGLEFKDL
+239 DNATKKVFGLEFEDL
-254 QSRWR
+254 ESRWR

-265 FFPLV
+265 FYPLV
-270 QAQTIPVEGMEKR
+270 ESQGIPVVNLEKR
-283 SDSEK
+283 SDSKK
-288 KGAYLNLTPRFSP
+288 KGAYFNLMPRFSP

-307 WFSSADARFSVWMGS
+307 WFSSAESRYSVWMGS

-344 YYFRSNLSWFPDN
+344 HYFRSNLSWFPDN
-357 SRVAFAA
+357 RRVAFAA

-375 DVDRRKIVRSIAPA
+375 DVDRRKIVRTIAPA
-389 GMSAIYEVDVAPD
+389 GMSAIYELDVAPD
-402 GLSLVFA
+402 GRSLVFA
-409 GQQGMRCDLFLLDLA
+409 GQQGMRCDLFLMDME
-424 SENITRLT
+424 SENLTRIT

-440 PRFTPDGT
+440 PRFTPDGQ

-461 SKRQGLFADLVS
+461 TKRRGLFANLNR
-473 DIFSLNLADGQLTQ
+473 DIFSLNLADGELTQ
-487 HTFEQRDCSF
+487 HTFEKKDCSF
-497 PLVDAA
+497 PQVDAK
-503 GANLYYINS
+503 GQNLYYINS
-512 AGGVSNL
+512 DGGVSNI
-519 FALDLKSGGQ
+519 FALDLKGGGR
-529 ARVTNVLS
+529 AKVTSVLS
-537 GVYSADLSPDGRKLL
+537 GVYSADLSPDSRHLL

-573 NFAAYPPA
+573 RFSAYPAPRTVA
-581 KSVTLEDRLLAN
+581 LEDSLLAGI
-593 LDLGELDLFGKR
+593 DLGELDRYGKR
-605 ERVRPRRVNPA
+605 EAVKPRRVNPA
-616 SGFATRDPFLNEF
+616 AGFATRDPFLTEF
-629 PSFSYTAEDSLLL
+629 PTFEYTAEDSLLL
-642 GQDFSYDDRPQ
+642 QRDFSYDDRPQ
-653 TKNKPPV
+653 TKDNPPV
-660 LRPYRAKFSLDSL
+660 VKPYRARFSLDSL

-703 INAGVAGKLEESNL
+703 INAGVSGKLEESNL
-717 TLTYLYLKQRMD
+717 ALTYLYLRQRMD
-729 YGFGVYNLNDE
+729 YGIGVFNLNDE
-740 YFINQTVPGP
+740 YFFREVVPGP
-750 NNDIWFRYRERQTG
+750 NNDIWYRYRERQSG
-764 AYFLLRYPF
+764 GYFLLRYPF
-773 SRFFR
+773 SRFLR
-778 VEFDNMIYQRGG
+778 LEFDQMVYQRGS
-790 YLSTLTTDPDGNE
+790 YLYQLGDSLEVELASDL
-803 EWGEETDVGQDLVYS
+803 DLVYS
-818 PGLRLVHDNALYGS
+818 PGFRLVHDNALYGS

-842 YDLNTTLS
+842 YDLNTTIN
-850 DGKVDYVTNYL
+850 DGKIDYVTNYL

-872 YSFALRGIAGI
+872 YSIALRGITGI
-883 STGQNPQRFP
+883 STGPNHQRFS

-902 YGDNLSGY
+902 YGDNLSGS

-927 NMAFPL
+927 DMAFPL
-933 PLAIPNIRGSVFA
+933 PLTIPNIRGSIFA
-946 ELGTVFDDFADLEPF
+946 ELGTVFDDFDNFQPF
-961 DGNKL
+961 DGSKL

-988 DITWLTDLETHSKP
+988 DVTWLTDLETNSKP

>member
-1 MKPRYIFLLLLL
+1 MPMKLRYILLLLLL
-13 LAAGACPAYY
+13 LAAGASPAYY

-38 LETMHFDIYFPRGE
+38 LQTMHFDIYYPRGE

-89 KTSFQSTNIIYPLL
+89 KTNFQSTNIIYPLL

-126 SDLELLL
+126 SDLEELL

-142 NALEDGVTNALASMR
+142 NALEDGVANALRSMR

-175 GGQSDYNNM
+175 GGESDYNNM
-184 FILDMVVNDNLPP
+184 FILDMVVNDKLPP
-197 LENLGGYFAY
+197 LQNLGGYYAY
-207 RLGESFLGYLAS
+207 RLGESFLAYLAR

-228 FYYTLRSVNSL
+228 YYYTLRSSNGL
-239 DNATKKVFGLEFKDL
+239 DNATKKVFGLEFDDL
-254 QSRWR
+254 ESRWR

-265 FFPLV
+265 FYPLV
-270 QAQTIPVEGMEKR
+270 ESQGIPVVNLEKR
-283 SDSEK
+283 SDSKK
-288 KGAYLNLTPRFSP
+288 KGAYFNLMPRFSP

-307 WFSSADARFSVWMGS
+307 WFSSAESRYSVWMGS

-344 YYFRSNLSWFPDN
+344 HYFRSNLSWFPDN
-357 SRVAFAA
+357 RRVAFAA

-375 DVDRRKIVRSIAPA
+375 DVDRRKIVRTIAPA
-389 GMSAIYEVDVAPD
+389 GMSAIYELDVAPD
-402 GLSLVFA
+402 GRSLVFA
-409 GQQGMRCDLFLLDLA
+409 GQQGMRCDLFLMDME
-424 SENITRLT
+424 SENLTRIT

-440 PRFTPDGT
+440 PRFTPDGQ

-461 SKRQGLFADLVS
+461 SRRRGLFANLNRN
-473 DIFSLNLADGQLTQ
+473 IFSLDLAGGELTQ
-487 HTFEQRDCSF
+487 HTFEKKDCSF
-497 PLVDAA
+497 PQVDAK
-503 GANLYYINS
+503 GQNLYYINS
-512 AGGVSNL
+512 DGGVSNI
-519 FALDLKSGGQ
+519 FALDLKGGGR
-529 ARVTNVLS
+529 AKVTSVLS
-537 GVYSADLSPDGRKLL
+537 GVYSADLSPDSRHLL

-573 NFAAYPPA
+573 CFSAYPEPRTVA
-581 KSVTLEDRLLAN
+581 LEDSLLAGI
-593 LDLGELDLFGKR
+593 DLGELDRYGKR
-605 ERVRPRRVNPA
+605 EAVKPRRVNPA
-616 SGFATRDPFLNEF
+616 AGFATRDPFLTEF
-629 PSFSYTAEDSLLL
+629 PTFEYTAEDSLLL
-642 GQDFSYDDRPQ
+642 QRDFSYDDRPQ
-653 TKNKPPV
+653 TKDNPPV
-660 LRPYRAKFSLDSL
+660 VKPYRARFSLDSL

-703 INAGVAGKLEESNL
+703 INAGVSGKLEESNL
-717 TLTYLYLKQRMD
+717 ALTYLYLRQRMD
-729 YGFGVYNLNDE
+729 YGIGVFNLNDE
-740 YFINQTVPGP
+740 YFFREVVPGP
-750 NNDIWFRYRERQTG
+750 NNDIWYRYRERQSG
-764 AYFLLRYPF
+764 GYFLLRYPF
-773 SRFFR
+773 SRFLR
-778 VEFDNMIYQRGG
+778 LEFDQMVYQRGS
-790 YLSTLTTDPDGNE
+790 YLYQLGDSLEVELASDL
-803 EWGEETDVGQDLVYS
+803 DLVYS
-818 PGLRLVHDNALYGS
+818 PGFRLVHDNALYGS

-842 YDLNTTLS
+842 YDLNTTIN
-850 DGKVDYVTNYL
+850 DGKIDYVTNYL

-872 YSFALRGIAGI
+872 YSIALRGIAGI
-883 STGQNPQRFP
+883 STGPNHQRFS

-902 YGDNLSGY
+902 YGDNLSGS

-927 NMAFPL
+927 DMAFPL
-933 PLAIPNIRGSVFA
+933 PLTIPNIRGSIFA
-946 ELGTVFDDFADLEPF
+946 ELGTVFDDFDNFQPF
-961 DGNKL
+961 DGSKL

-988 DITWLTDLETHSKP
+988 DVTWLTDLETNSKP

>member
-1 MKPRYIFLLLLL
+1 MPMKLRYILLLLLL
-13 LAAGACPAYY
+13 LAAGASPAYY

-38 LETMHFDIYFPRGE
+38 LQTMHFDIYYPRGE

-89 KTSFQSTNIIYPLL
+89 KTNFQSTNIIYPLL

-126 SDLELLL
+126 SDLEELL

-142 NALEDGVTNALASMR
+142 NALEDGVANALRSMR

-175 GGQSDYNNM
+175 GGESDYNNM
-184 FILDMVVNDNLPP
+184 FILDMVVNDKLPP
-197 LENLGGYFAY
+197 LQNLGGYYAY
-207 RLGESFLGYLAS
+207 RLGESFLAYLAR

-228 FYYTLRSVNSL
+228 YYYTLRSSNGL
-239 DNATKKVFGLEFKDL
+239 DNATKKVFGLEFEDL
-254 QSRWR
+254 ESRWR

-265 FFPLV
+265 FYPLV
-270 QAQTIPVEGMEKR
+270 ESQGIPVVNLEKR
-283 SDSEK
+283 SDSKK
-288 KGAYLNLTPRFSP
+288 KGAYFNLMPRFSP

-307 WFSSADARFSVWMGS
+307 WFSSAESRYSVWMGS

-344 YYFRSNLSWFPDN
+344 HYFRSNLSWFPDN
-357 SRVAFAA
+357 RRVAFAA

-389 GMSAIYEVDVAPD
+389 GMSAIYELDVAPD
-402 GLSLVFA
+402 GRSLVFA
-409 GQQGMRCDLFLLDLA
+409 GQQGMRCDLFLMDLE
-424 SENITRLT
+424 SENLTRITN
-432 DDLYNDLQ
+432 DLYNDLQ
-440 PRFTPDGT
+440 PRFTPDGQ

-461 SKRQGLFADLVS
+461 TKRRGLFANLNR
-473 DIFSLNLADGQLTQ
+473 DIFSLNLADGELTQ
-487 HTFEQRDCSF
+487 HTFEKKDCSF
-497 PLVDAA
+497 PQVDAK
-503 GANLYYINS
+503 GQNLYYINS
-512 AGGVSNL
+512 DGGVSNI
-519 FALDLKSGGQ
+519 FALDLKGGGR
-529 ARVTNVLS
+529 AKVTSVLS
-537 GVYSADLSPDGRKLL
+537 GVYSADLSPDSRHLL

-573 NFAAYPPA
+573 RFSAYPAPRTVA
-581 KSVTLEDRLLAN
+581 LEDSLLAGI
-593 LDLGELDLFGKR
+593 DLGELDRYGKR
-605 ERVRPRRVNPA
+605 EAVKPRRVNPA
-616 SGFATRDPFLNEF
+616 AGFATRDPFLTEF
-629 PSFSYTAEDSLLL
+629 PTFEYTAEDSLLL
-642 GQDFSYDDRPQ
+642 QRDFSYDDRPQ
-653 TKNKPPV
+653 TKDNPPV
-660 LRPYRAKFSLDSL
+660 VKPYRARFSLDSL
-673 WGGLAYSPAVGTIGY
+673 WGGLAYSPTVGTIGY

-703 INAGVAGKLEESNL
+703 INAGVSGKLEESNL
-717 TLTYLYLKQRMD
+717 ALTYLYLRQRMD
-729 YGFGVYNLNDE
+729 YGIGVFNLNDE
-740 YFINQTVPGP
+740 YFFREVVPGP
-750 NNDIWFRYRERQTG
+750 NNDIWFRYRERQSG
-764 AYFLLRYPF
+764 GYFLLRYPF
-773 SRFFR
+773 SRFLR
-778 VEFDNMIYQRGG
+778 LEFDQMVYQRGS
-790 YLSTLTTDPDGNE
+790 YLYQLGDSLEVELASDL
-803 EWGEETDVGQDLVYS
+803 DLVYS
-818 PGLRLVHDNALYGS
+818 PGFRLVHDNALYGS

-842 YDLNTTLS
+842 YDLNTTIN
-850 DGKVDYVTNYL
+850 DGKIDYVTNYL

-872 YSFALRGIAGI
+872 YSIALRGITGI
-883 STGQNPQRFP
+883 STGPNHQRFS

-902 YGDNLSGY
+902 YGDNLSGS

-927 NMAFPL
+927 DMAFPL
-933 PLAIPNIRGSVFA
+933 PLTIPNIRGSIFA
-946 ELGTVFDDFADLEPF
+946 ELGTVFDDFDNFQPF
-961 DGNKL
+961 DGSKL

-988 DITWLTDLETHSKP
+988 DVTWLTDLETNSRP

>member
-1 MKPRYIFLLLLL
+1 MKLRYILLLLLL
-13 LAAGACPAYY
+13 LAAGASPAYY

-38 LETMHFDIYFPRGE
+38 LQTMHFDIYYPRGE

-89 KTSFQSTNIIYPLL
+89 KTNFQSTNIIYPLL

-126 SDLELLL
+126 SDLEELL

-142 NALEDGVTNALASMR
+142 NALEDGVANALRSMR

-175 GGQSDYNNM
+175 GGESDYNNM
-184 FILDMVVNDNLPP
+184 FILDMVVNDKLPP
-197 LENLGGYFAY
+197 LQNLGGYYAY
-207 RLGESFLGYLAS
+207 RLGESFLAYLAR

-228 FYYTLRSVNSL
+228 YYYTLRSSNGL
-239 DNATKKVFGLEFKDL
+239 DNATKKVFGLEFEDL
-254 QSRWR
+254 ESRWR

-265 FFPLV
+265 FYPLV
-270 QAQTIPVEGMEKR
+270 ESQGIPVENLEKR
-283 SDSEK
+283 SDSKK
-288 KGAYLNLTPRFSP
+288 KGAYFNLMPRFSP

-307 WFSSADARFSVWMGS
+307 WFSSAESRYSVWMGS

-344 YYFRSNLSWFPDN
+344 HYFRSNLSWFPDN
-357 SRVAFAA
+357 RRVAFAA

-389 GMSAIYEVDVAPD
+389 GMSAIYELDVAPD
-402 GLSLVFA
+402 GRSLVFA
-409 GQQGMRCDLFLLDLA
+409 GQQGMRCDLFLMDLE
-424 SENITRLT
+424 SENLTRITN
-432 DDLYNDLQ
+432 DLYNDLQ
-440 PRFTPDGT
+440 PRFTPDGQ

-461 SKRQGLFADLVS
+461 TRRRGLFANLNRN
-473 DIFSLNLADGQLTQ
+473 IFSLDLADGELTQ
-487 HTFEQRDCSF
+487 HTFEKKDCSF
-497 PLVDAA
+497 PQVDAK
-503 GANLYYINS
+503 GQNLYYINS
-512 AGGVSNL
+512 DGGVSNI
-519 FALDLKSGGQ
+519 FALDLKGGGR
-529 ARVTNVLS
+529 AKVTSVLS
-537 GVYSADLSPDGRKLL
+537 GVYSADLSPDSRHLL

-573 NFAAYPPA
+573 RFSAYPAPRTVA
-581 KSVTLEDRLLAN
+581 LEDSLLAGI
-593 LDLGELDLFGKR
+593 DLGELDRYGKR
-605 ERVRPRRVNPA
+605 EAVKPRRVNPA
-616 SGFATRDPFLNEF
+616 AGFATRDPFLTEF
-629 PSFSYTAEDSLLL
+629 PTFEYTAEDSLLL
-642 GQDFSYDDRPQ
+642 QRDFSYDDRPQ
-653 TKNKPPV
+653 TKDNPPV
-660 LRPYRAKFSLDSL
+660 VKPYRARFSLDSL

-703 INAGVAGKLEESNL
+703 INAGVSGKLEESNL
-717 TLTYLYLKQRMD
+717 ALTYLYLRQRMD
-729 YGFGVYNLNDE
+729 YGIGVFNLNDE
-740 YFINQTVPGP
+740 YFFREVVPGP
-750 NNDIWFRYRERQTG
+750 NNDIWFRYRERQSG
-764 AYFLLRYPF
+764 GYFLLRYPF
-773 SRFFR
+773 SRFLR
-778 VEFDNMIYQRGG
+778 LEFDQMVYQRGS
-790 YLSTLTTDPDGNE
+790 YLYQLGDSLEVELASDL
-803 EWGEETDVGQDLVYS
+803 DLVYS
-818 PGLRLVHDNALYGS
+818 PGFRLVHDNALYGS

-842 YDLNTTLS
+842 YDLNTTIN
-850 DGKVDYVTNYL
+850 DGKIDYVTNYL

-872 YSFALRGIAGI
+872 YSIALRGITGI
-883 STGQNPQRFP
+883 STGPNHQRFS

-902 YGDNLSGY
+902 YGDNLSGS

-927 NMAFPL
+927 DMAFPL
-933 PLAIPNIRGSVFA
+933 PLTIPNIRGSIFA
-946 ELGTVFDDFADLEPF
+946 ELGTVFDDFDNFQPF
-961 DGNKL
+961 DGSKL

-988 DITWLTDLETHSKP
+988 DVTWLTDLETNSRP

>member
-1 MKPRYIFLLLLL
+1 MKLRYILLLLLL
-13 LAAGACPAYY
+13 LAAGASPAYY

-38 LETMHFDIYFPRGE
+38 LQTMHFDIYYPRGE

-89 KTSFQSTNIIYPLL
+89 KTNFQSTNIIYPLL

-126 SDLELLL
+126 SDLEELL

-142 NALEDGVTNALASMR
+142 NALEDGVANALRSMR

-175 GGQSDYNNM
+175 GGESDYNNM
-184 FILDMVVNDNLPP
+184 FILDMVVNDKLPP
-197 LENLGGYFAY
+197 LQNLGGYYAY
-207 RLGESFLGYLAS
+207 RLGESFLAYLAR

-228 FYYTLRSVNSL
+228 YYYTLRSSNGL
-239 DNATKKVFGLEFKDL
+239 DNATKKVFGLEFDDL
-254 QSRWR
+254 ESRWR

-265 FFPLV
+265 FYPLV
-270 QAQTIPVEGMEKR
+270 ESQGIPVVNLEKR
-283 SDSEK
+283 SDSKK
-288 KGAYLNLTPRFSP
+288 KGAYFNLMPRFSP

-307 WFSSADARFSVWMGS
+307 WFSSAESRYSVWMGS

-344 YYFRSNLSWFPDN
+344 HYFRSNLSWFPDN
-357 SRVAFAA
+357 RRVAFAA

-375 DVDRRKIVRSIAPA
+375 DVDRRKIVRTIAPA
-389 GMSAIYEVDVAPD
+389 GMSAIYELDVAPD
-402 GLSLVFA
+402 GRSLVFA
-409 GQQGMRCDLFLLDLA
+409 GQQGMRCDLFLMDME
-424 SENITRLT
+424 SENLTRIT

-440 PRFTPDGT
+440 PRFTPDGQ

-461 SKRQGLFADLVS
+461 SRRRGLFANLNRN
-473 DIFSLNLADGQLTQ
+473 IFSLDLAGGELTQ
-487 HTFEQRDCSF
+487 HTFEKKDCSF
-497 PLVDAA
+497 PQVDAK
-503 GANLYYINS
+503 GQNLYYINS
-512 AGGVSNL
+512 DGGVSNI
-519 FALDLKSGGQ
+519 FALDLKGGGR
-529 ARVTNVLS
+529 AKVTSVLS
-537 GVYSADLSPDGRKLL
+537 GVYSADLSPDSRHLL

-573 NFAAYPPA
+573 CFSAYPEPRTVA
-581 KSVTLEDRLLAN
+581 LEDSLLAGI
-593 LDLGELDLFGKR
+593 DLGELDRYGKR
-605 ERVRPRRVNPA
+605 EAVKPRRVNPA
-616 SGFATRDPFLNEF
+616 AGFATRDPFLTEF
-629 PSFSYTAEDSLLL
+629 PTFEYTAEDSLLL
-642 GQDFSYDDRPQ
+642 QRDFSYDDRPQ
-653 TKNKPPV
+653 TKDNPPV
-660 LRPYRAKFSLDSL
+660 VKPYRARFSLDSL

-703 INAGVAGKLEESNL
+703 INAGVSGKLEESNL
-717 TLTYLYLKQRMD
+717 ALTYLYLRQRMD
-729 YGFGVYNLNDE
+729 YGIGVFNLNDE
-740 YFINQTVPGP
+740 YFFREVVPGP
-750 NNDIWFRYRERQTG
+750 NNDIWYRYRERQSG
-764 AYFLLRYPF
+764 GYFLLRYPF
-773 SRFFR
+773 SRFLR
-778 VEFDNMIYQRGG
+778 LEFDQMVYQRGS
-790 YLSTLTTDPDGNE
+790 YLYQLGDSLEVELANDL
-803 EWGEETDVGQDLVYS
+803 DLVYS
-818 PGLRLVHDNALYGS
+818 PGFRLVHDNALYGS

-842 YDLNTTLS
+842 YDLNTTIN
-850 DGKVDYVTNYL
+850 DGKIDYVTNYL

-872 YSFALRGIAGI
+872 YSIALRGIAGI
-883 STGQNPQRFP
+883 STGPNHQRFS

-902 YGDNLSGY
+902 YGDNLSGS

-927 NMAFPL
+927 DMAFPL
-933 PLAIPNIRGSVFA
+933 PLTIPNIRGSIFA
-946 ELGTVFDDFADLEPF
+946 ELGTVFDDFDNFQPF
-961 DGNKL
+961 DGSKL

-988 DITWLTDLETHSKP
+988 DVTWLTDLETNSKP

>member
-1 MKPRYIFLLLLL
+1 MKLRYILLLLLL
-13 LAAGACPAYY
+13 LAAGASPAYY

-38 LETMHFDIYFPRGE
+38 LQTMHFDIYYPRGE

-89 KTSFQSTNIIYPLL
+89 KTNFQSTNIIYPLL

-126 SDLELLL
+126 SDLEELL

-142 NALEDGVTNALASMR
+142 NALEDGVANALRSMR

-175 GGQSDYNNM
+175 GGESDYNNM
-184 FILDMVVNDNLPP
+184 FILDMVVNDKLPP
-197 LENLGGYFAY
+197 LQNLGGYYAY
-207 RLGESFLGYLAS
+207 RLGESFLAYLAR

-228 FYYTLRSVNSL
+228 YYYTLRSSNGL
-239 DNATKKVFGLEFKDL
+239 DNATKKVFGLEFDDL
-254 QSRWR
+254 ESRWR

-265 FFPLV
+265 FYPLV
-270 QAQTIPVEGMEKR
+270 ESQGIPVVNLEKR
-283 SDSEK
+283 SDSKK
-288 KGAYLNLTPRFSP
+288 KGAYFNLMPRFSP

-307 WFSSADARFSVWMGS
+307 WFSSAESRYSVWMGS

-344 YYFRSNLSWFPDN
+344 HYFRSNLSWFPDN
-357 SRVAFAA
+357 RRVAFAA

-389 GMSAIYEVDVAPD
+389 GMSAIYELDVAPD
-402 GLSLVFA
+402 GRSLVFA
-409 GQQGMRCDLFLLDLA
+409 GQQGMRCDLFLMDLE
-424 SENITRLT
+424 SENLTRIT

-440 PRFTPDGT
+440 PRFTPDGQ

-461 SKRQGLFADLVS
+461 SRRRGLFANLNRN
-473 DIFSLNLADGQLTQ
+473 IFSLDLAGGELTQ
-487 HTFEQRDCSF
+487 HTFEKKDCSF
-497 PLVDAA
+497 PQVDAK
-503 GANLYYINS
+503 GQNLYYINS
-512 AGGVSNL
+512 DGGVSNI
-519 FALDLKSGGQ
+519 FALDLKGGGR
-529 ARVTNVLS
+529 AKVTSVLS
-537 GVYSADLSPDGRKLL
+537 GVYSADLSPDSRHLL

-573 NFAAYPPA
+573 CFSAYPEPRTVA
-581 KSVTLEDRLLAN
+581 LEDSLLAGI
-593 LDLGELDLFGKR
+593 DLGELDRYGKR
-605 ERVRPRRVNPA
+605 EAVKPRRVNPA
-616 SGFATRDPFLNEF
+616 AGFATRDPFLTEF
-629 PSFSYTAEDSLLL
+629 PTFEYTAEDSLLL
-642 GQDFSYDDRPQ
+642 QRDFSYDDRPQ
-653 TKNKPPV
+653 TKDNPPV
-660 LRPYRAKFSLDSL
+660 VKPYRARFSLDSL

-703 INAGVAGKLEESNL
+703 INAGVSGKLEESNL
-717 TLTYLYLKQRMD
+717 ALTYLYLRQRMD
-729 YGFGVYNLNDE
+729 YGIGVFNLNDE
-740 YFINQTVPGP
+740 YFFREVVPGP
-750 NNDIWFRYRERQTG
+750 NNDIWFRYRERQSG
-764 AYFLLRYPF
+764 GYFLLRYPF
-773 SRFFR
+773 SRFLR
-778 VEFDNMIYQRGG
+778 LEFDQMVYQRGS
-790 YLSTLTTDPDGNE
+790 YLYQLGDSLEVELASDL
-803 EWGEETDVGQDLVYS
+803 DLVYS
-818 PGLRLVHDNALYGS
+818 PGFRLVHDNALYGS

-842 YDLNTTLS
+842 YDLNTTIN
-850 DGKVDYVTNYL
+850 DGKIDYVTNYL

-872 YSFALRGIAGI
+872 YSIALRGIAGI
-883 STGQNPQRFP
+883 STGPNHQRFS

-902 YGDNLSGY
+902 YGDNLSGS

-927 NMAFPL
+927 DMAFPL
-933 PLAIPNIRGSVFA
+933 PLTIPNIRGSIFA
-946 ELGTVFDDFADLEPF
+946 ELGTVFDDFDNFQPF
-961 DGNKL
+961 DGSKL

-988 DITWLTDLETHSKP
+988 DVTWLTDLETNSKP

>member
-1 MKPRYIFLLLLL
+1 MRYILLLLLL
-13 LAAGACPAYY
+13 LAAGASPAYY

-38 LETMHFDIYFPRGE
+38 LQTMHFDIYYPRGE

-89 KTSFQSTNIIYPLL
+89 KTNFQSTNIIYPLL

-126 SDLELLL
+126 SDLEELL

-142 NALEDGVTNALASMR
+142 NALEDGVANALRSMR

-175 GGQSDYNNM
+175 GGESDYNNM
-184 FILDMVVNDNLPP
+184 FILDMVVNDKLPP
-197 LENLGGYFAY
+197 LQNLGGYYAY
-207 RLGESFLGYLAS
+207 RLGESFLAYLAG

-228 FYYTLRSVNSL
+228 YYYTLRSSNGL
-239 DNATKKVFGLEFKDL
+239 DNATKKVFGLEFDDL
-254 QSRWR
+254 ESRWR

-265 FFPLV
+265 FYPLV
-270 QAQTIPVEGMEKR
+270 ESQGIPVESLEKR
-283 SDSEK
+283 SDSKK
-288 KGAYLNLTPRFSP
+288 KGAYFNLMPRFSP

-307 WFSSADARFSVWMGS
+307 WFSSAESRYSVWMGS

-336 ATGKIEEF
+336 ATGNIEEF
-344 YYFRSNLSWFPDN
+344 HYFRSNLSWFPDN
-357 SRVAFAA
+357 RRVAFAA

-389 GMSAIYEVDVAPD
+389 GMSAIYELDVAPD
-402 GLSLVFA
+402 GRSLVFA
-409 GQQGMRCDLFLLDLA
+409 GQQGMRCDLFLMDME
-424 SENITRLT
+424 SENLTRIT

-440 PRFTPDGT
+440 PRFTPDGQ

-461 SKRQGLFADLVS
+461 SRRRGLFANLNRN
-473 DIFSLNLADGQLTQ
+473 IFSLDLAGGELTQ
-487 HTFEQRDCSF
+487 HTFEKKDCSF
-497 PLVDAA
+497 PQVDAK
-503 GANLYYINS
+503 GQNLYYINS
-512 AGGVSNL
+512 DGGVSNI
-519 FALDLKSGGQ
+519 FALDLKGGGR
-529 ARVTNVLS
+529 AKVTSVLS
-537 GVYSADLSPDGRKLL
+537 GVYSADLSPDSRHLL

-573 NFAAYPPA
+573 RFSAYPAPRTVA
-581 KSVTLEDRLLAN
+581 LEDSLLAGI
-593 LDLGELDLFGKR
+593 DLGELDRYGKR
-605 ERVRPRRVNPA
+605 EAVKSRRVNPA
-616 SGFATRDPFLNEF
+616 AGFATRDPFLTEF
-629 PSFSYTAEDSLLL
+629 PSFEYTAEDSLLL
-642 GQDFSYDDRPQ
+642 QRDFSYDDRPQ
-653 TKNKPPV
+653 TKDNTPEVK
-660 LRPYRAKFSLDSL
+660 PYRARFSLDSL

-703 INAGVAGKLEESNL
+703 INAGVSGKLEESNL
-717 TLTYLYLKQRMD
+717 ALTYLYLRQRMD
-729 YGFGVYNLNDE
+729 YGIGVFNLNDE
-740 YFINQTVPGP
+740 YFFREVVPGP
-750 NNDIWFRYRERQTG
+750 NNDIWYRYRERQSG
-764 AYFLLRYPF
+764 GYFLLRYPF
-773 SRFFR
+773 SRFLR
-778 VEFDNMIYQRGG
+778 LEFDQMVYQRGS
-790 YLSTLTTDPDGNE
+790 YLYQLGDSLEVELASDL
-803 EWGEETDVGQDLVYS
+803 DLVYS
-818 PGLRLVHDNALYGS
+818 PGFRLVHDNALYGS

-842 YDLNTTLS
+842 YDLNTTIN
-850 DGKVDYVTNYL
+850 DGKIDYVTNYL

-872 YSFALRGIAGI
+872 YSIALRGIAGI
-883 STGQNPQRFP
+883 STGPNHQRFS

-902 YGDNLSGY
+902 YGDNLSGS

-927 NMAFPL
+927 DMAFPL
-933 PLAIPNIRGSVFA
+933 PLTIPNIRGSIFA
-946 ELGTVFDDFADLEPF
+946 ELGTVFDDFDNFQPF
-961 DGNKL
+961 DGSKL

-988 DITWLTDLETHSKP
+988 DVTWLTDLETNSRP

>member
-1 MKPRYIFLLLLL
+1 MKLRYILLLLLL
-13 LAAGACPAYY
+13 LAAGASPAYY

-38 LETMHFDIYFPRGE
+38 LQTMHFDIYYPRGE

-89 KTSFQSTNIIYPLL
+89 KTNFQSTNIIYPLL

-126 SDLELLL
+126 SDLEELL

-142 NALEDGVTNALASMR
+142 NALEDGVANALRSMR

-175 GGQSDYNNM
+175 GGESDYNNM
-184 FILDMVVNDNLPP
+184 FILDMVVNDKLPP
-197 LENLGGYFAY
+197 LQNLGGYYAY
-207 RLGESFLGYLAS
+207 RLGESFLAYLAK

-228 FYYTLRSVNSL
+228 YYYTLRSSNGL
-239 DNATKKVFGLEFKDL
+239 DNATKKVFGLEFDDL
-254 QSRWR
+254 ESRWR

-265 FFPLV
+265 FYPLV
-270 QAQTIPVEGMEKR
+270 ESQGIPVESLEKR
-283 SDSEK
+283 SDSKK
-288 KGAYLNLTPRFSP
+288 KGAFFNLMPRFSP

-307 WFSSADARFSVWMGS
+307 WFSSAESRYSVWMGN
-322 LHGLSEPRRILKGE
+322 LYGLSEPRRILKGE
-336 ATGKIEEF
+336 ATGNIEEF
-344 YYFRSNLSWFPDN
+344 HYFRSNLSWFPDN
-357 SRVAFAA
+357 RRVAFAA

-389 GMSAIYEVDVAPD
+389 GMSAIYELDVAPD
-402 GLSLVFA
+402 GRSLVFA
-409 GQQGMRCDLFLLDLA
+409 GQQGMRCDLFLMDLE
-424 SENITRLT
+424 SENLTRIT

-440 PRFTPDGT
+440 PRFTPDGQ

-461 SKRQGLFADLVS
+461 SRRRGLFANLNR
-473 DIFSLNLADGQLTQ
+473 DIFSLNLADGELTQ
-487 HTFEQRDCSF
+487 HTFEKKDCSF
-497 PLVDAA
+497 PLVDAK
-503 GANLYYINS
+503 GQNLYYINS
-512 AGGVSNL
+512 DGGVSNI
-519 FALDLKSGGQ
+519 FALDLKGGGR
-529 ARVTNVLS
+529 AKVTSVLS
-537 GVYSADLSPDGRKLL
+537 GVYSADLSPDSRHLL

-573 NFAAYPPA
+573 RFSAYPAPRTVA
-581 KSVTLEDRLLAN
+581 LEYSLLAGI
-593 LDLGELDLFGKR
+593 DLGELDRYGKR
-605 ERVRPRRVNPA
+605 EAVKPRRVNPA
-616 SGFATRDPFLNEF
+616 AGFATRDPFLTEF
-629 PSFSYTAEDSLLL
+629 PSFEYTAEDSLLL
-642 GQDFSYDDRPQ
+642 QRDFSYDDRPQ
-653 TKNKPPV
+653 TKDNPPV
-660 LRPYRAKFSLDSL
+660 VKPYRARFSLDSL

-703 INAGVAGKLEESNL
+703 INAGVSGKLEESNL
-717 TLTYLYLKQRMD
+717 VLTYLYLRQRMD
-729 YGFGVYNLNDE
+729 YGIGVFNLNDE
-740 YFINQTVPGP
+740 YFFREVVPGP
-750 NNDIWFRYRERQTG
+750 NNDIWYRYRERQSG
-764 AYFLLRYPF
+764 GYFLLRYPF
-773 SRFFR
+773 SRFLR
-778 VEFDNMIYQRGG
+778 LEFDQMVYQRGS
-790 YLSTLTTDPDGNE
+790 YLYQLGDSLEVELANDL
-803 EWGEETDVGQDLVYS
+803 DLVYS
-818 PGLRLVHDNALYGS
+818 PGFRLVHDNALYGS

-842 YDLNTTLS
+842 YDLNTTIN
-850 DGKVDYVTNYL
+850 DGKIDYVTNYL

-872 YSFALRGIAGI
+872 YSIALRGIAGI
-883 STGQNPQRFP
+883 STGPNHQRFS

-902 YGDNLSGY
+902 YGDNLSGS

-927 NMAFPL
+927 DMAFPL
-933 PLAIPNIRGSVFA
+933 PLTIPNIRGSIFA
-946 ELGTVFDDFADLEPF
+946 ELGTVFDDFDNFQPF
-961 DGNKL
+961 DGSKL

-988 DITWLTDLETHSKP
+988 DVTWLTDLETNSKP

>member
-1 MKPRYIFLLLLL
+1 MKLRYILLLLLL
-13 LAAGACPAYY
+13 LAAGASPAYY

-38 LETMHFDIYFPRGE
+38 LQTMHFDIYYPRGE

-80 RIPVMFYSS
+80 RIPVMFFSS
-89 KTSFQSTNIIYPLL
+89 KTNFQSTNIIYPLL

-126 SDLELLL
+126 SDLEELL

-142 NALEDGVTNALASMR
+142 NALEDGVANALRSMR

-175 GGQSDYNNM
+175 GGESDYNNM
-184 FILDMVVNDNLPP
+184 FILDMVVNDKLPP
-197 LENLGGYFAY
+197 LQNLGGYYAY
-207 RLGESFLGYLAS
+207 RLGESFLAYLAG

-228 FYYTLRSVNSL
+228 YYYTLRSSNGL
-239 DNATKKVFGLEFKDL
+239 DNATKKVFGLEFDDL
-254 QSRWR
+254 ESRWR

-265 FFPLV
+265 FYPLV
-270 QAQTIPVEGMEKR
+270 ESQGIPVESLEKR
-283 SDSEK
+283 SDSKK
-288 KGAYLNLTPRFSP
+288 KGAYFNLMPRFSP

-307 WFSSADARFSVWMGS
+307 WFSSAESRYSVWMGS

-336 ATGKIEEF
+336 ATGNIEEF
-344 YYFRSNLSWFPDN
+344 HYFRSNLSWFPDN
-357 SRVAFAA
+357 RRVAFAA

-389 GMSAIYEVDVAPD
+389 GMSAIYELDVAPD
-402 GLSLVFA
+402 GRSLVFA
-409 GQQGMRCDLFLLDLA
+409 GQQGMRCDLFLMDLE
-424 SENITRLT
+424 SENLTRIT

-440 PRFTPDGT
+440 PRFTPDGQ

-461 SKRQGLFADLVS
+461 SRRRGLFANLNRN
-473 DIFSLNLADGQLTQ
+473 IFSLDLAGGELTQ
-487 HTFEQRDCSF
+487 HTFEKKDCSF
-497 PLVDAA
+497 PQVDAK
-503 GANLYYINS
+503 GQNLYYINS
-512 AGGVSNL
+512 DGGVSNI
-519 FALDLKSGGQ
+519 FALDLKGGGR
-529 ARVTNVLS
+529 AKVTSVLS
-537 GVYSADLSPDGRKLL
+537 GVYSADLSPDSRHLL

-573 NFAAYPPA
+573 RFSAYPAPRIVA
-581 KSVTLEDRLLAN
+581 LEDSLLAGI
-593 LDLGELDLFGKR
+593 DLGELDRYGKR
-605 ERVRPRRVNPA
+605 EAVKPRRVNPA
-616 SGFATRDPFLNEF
+616 AGFATRDPFLTEF
-629 PSFSYTAEDSLLL
+629 PTFEYTAEDSLQL
-642 GQDFSYDDRPQ
+642 QRDFSYDDRPQ
-653 TKNKPPV
+653 TKDNPPV
-660 LRPYRAKFSLDSL
+660 VKPYRARFSLDSL

-703 INAGVAGKLEESNL
+703 INAGVSGKLEESNL
-717 TLTYLYLKQRMD
+717 ALTYLYLRQRMD
-729 YGFGVYNLNDE
+729 YGIGVFNLNDE
-740 YFINQTVPGP
+740 YFFREVVPGP
-750 NNDIWFRYRERQTG
+750 NNDIWFRYRERQSG
-764 AYFLLRYPF
+764 GYFLLRYPF
-773 SRFFR
+773 SRFLR
-778 VEFDNMIYQRGG
+778 LEFDQMVYQRGS
-790 YLSTLTTDPDGNE
+790 YLYQLGDSLEVELASDL
-803 EWGEETDVGQDLVYS
+803 DLVYS
-818 PGLRLVHDNALYGS
+818 PGFRLVHDNALYGS

-842 YDLNTTLS
+842 YDLNTTIN
-850 DGKVDYVTNYL
+850 DGKIDYVTNYL

-872 YSFALRGIAGI
+872 YSIALRGIAGI
-883 STGQNPQRFP
+883 STGPNHQRFS

-902 YGDNLSGY
+902 YGDNLSGS

-927 NMAFPL
+927 DMAFPL
-933 PLAIPNIRGSVFA
+933 PLTIPNIRGSIFA
-946 ELGTVFDDFADLEPF
+946 ELGTVFDDFDNFQPF
-961 DGNKL
+961 DGSKL

-988 DITWLTDLETHSKP
+988 DVTWLTDLETNSKP

>member
-1 MKPRYIFLLLLL
+1 MKLRYILLLLLL
-13 LAAGACPAYY
+13 LAAGASPAYY

-38 LETMHFDIYFPRGE
+38 LQTMHFDIYYPRGE

-89 KTSFQSTNIIYPLL
+89 KTNFQSTNIIYPLL

-126 SDLELLL
+126 SDLEELL

-142 NALEDGVTNALASMR
+142 NALEDGVANALRSMR

-175 GGQSDYNNM
+175 GGESDYNNM
-184 FILDMVVNDNLPP
+184 FILDMVVNDKLPP
-197 LENLGGYFAY
+197 LQNLGGYYAY
-207 RLGESFLGYLAS
+207 RLGESFLAYLAR

-228 FYYTLRSVNSL
+228 YYYTLRSSNGL
-239 DNATKKVFGLEFKDL
+239 DNATKKVFGLEFEDL
-254 QSRWR
+254 ESRWR

-265 FFPLV
+265 FYPLV
-270 QAQTIPVEGMEKR
+270 ESQGIPVENLEKR
-283 SDSEK
+283 SDSKK
-288 KGAYLNLTPRFSP
+288 KGAYFNLMPRFSP

-307 WFSSADARFSVWMGS
+307 WFSSAESRYSVWMGS

-344 YYFRSNLSWFPDN
+344 HYFRSNLSWFPDN
-357 SRVAFAA
+357 RRVAFAA

-389 GMSAIYEVDVAPD
+389 GMSAIYELDVAPD
-402 GLSLVFA
+402 GRSLVFA
-409 GQQGMRCDLFLLDLA
+409 GQQGMRCDLFLMDLE
-424 SENITRLT
+424 SENLTRITN
-432 DDLYNDLQ
+432 DLYNDLQ
-440 PRFTPDGT
+440 PRFTPDGQ

-461 SKRQGLFADLVS
+461 TKRRGLFANLNR
-473 DIFSLNLADGQLTQ
+473 DIFSLNLADGELTQ
-487 HTFEQRDCSF
+487 HTFEKKDCSF
-497 PLVDAA
+497 PQVDAK
-503 GANLYYINS
+503 GQNLYYINS
-512 AGGVSNL
+512 DGGVSNI
-519 FALDLKSGGQ
+519 FALDLKGGGR
-529 ARVTNVLS
+529 AKVTSVLS
-537 GVYSADLSPDGRKLL
+537 GVYSADLSPDSRHLL

-573 NFAAYPPA
+573 RFSAYPAPRTVA
-581 KSVTLEDRLLAN
+581 LEDSLLAGI
-593 LDLGELDLFGKR
+593 DLGELDRYGKR
-605 ERVRPRRVNPA
+605 EAVKPRRVNPA
-616 SGFATRDPFLNEF
+616 AGFATRDPFLTEF
-629 PSFSYTAEDSLLL
+629 PTFEYTAEDSLLL
-642 GQDFSYDDRPQ
+642 QRDFSYDDRPQ
-653 TKNKPPV
+653 TKDNPPV
-660 LRPYRAKFSLDSL
+660 VKPYRARFSLDSL
-673 WGGLAYSPAVGTIGY
+673 WGGLAYSPTVGTIGY

-703 INAGVAGKLEESNL
+703 INAGVSGKLEESNL
-717 TLTYLYLKQRMD
+717 ALTYLYLRQRMD
-729 YGFGVYNLNDE
+729 YGIGVFNLNDE
-740 YFINQTVPGP
+740 YFFREVVPGP
-750 NNDIWFRYRERQTG
+750 NNDIWFRYRERQSG
-764 AYFLLRYPF
+764 GYFLLRYPF
-773 SRFFR
+773 SRFLR
-778 VEFDNMIYQRGG
+778 LEFDQMVYQRGS
-790 YLSTLTTDPDGNE
+790 YLYQLGDSLEVELASDL
-803 EWGEETDVGQDLVYS
+803 DLVYS
-818 PGLRLVHDNALYGS
+818 PGFRLVHDNALYGS

-842 YDLNTTLS
+842 YDLNTTIN
-850 DGKVDYVTNYL
+850 DGKIDYVTNYL

-872 YSFALRGIAGI
+872 YSIALRGITGI
-883 STGQNPQRFP
+883 STGPNHQRFS

-902 YGDNLSGY
+902 YGDNLSGS

-927 NMAFPL
+927 DMAFPL
-933 PLAIPNIRGSVFA
+933 PLTIPNIRGSIFA
-946 ELGTVFDDFADLEPF
+946 ELGTVFDDFDNFQPF
-961 DGNKL
+961 DGSKL

-988 DITWLTDLETHSKP
+988 DVTWLTDLETNSRP

>member
-1 MKPRYIFLLLLL
+1 MPMKLRYILLLLLL
-13 LAAGACPAYY
+13 LAAGASPAYY

-38 LETMHFDIYFPRGE
+38 LQTMHFDIYYPRGE

-89 KTSFQSTNIIYPLL
+89 KTNFQSTNIIYPLL

-126 SDLELLL
+126 SDLEELL

-142 NALEDGVTNALASMR
+142 NALEDGVANALRSMR

-175 GGQSDYNNM
+175 GGESDYNNM
-184 FILDMVVNDNLPP
+184 FILDMVVNDKLPP
-197 LENLGGYFAY
+197 LQNLGGYYAY
-207 RLGESFLGYLAS
+207 RLGESFLAYLAR

-228 FYYTLRSVNSL
+228 YYYTLRSSNGL
-239 DNATKKVFGLEFKDL
+239 DNATKKVFGLEFEDL
-254 QSRWR
+254 ESRWR

-265 FFPLV
+265 FYPLV
-270 QAQTIPVEGMEKR
+270 ESQGIPVENLEKR
-283 SDSEK
+283 SDSKK
-288 KGAYLNLTPRFSP
+288 KGAYFNLMPRFSP

-307 WFSSADARFSVWMGS
+307 WFSSAESRYSVWMGS

-344 YYFRSNLSWFPDN
+344 HYFRSNLSWFPDN
-357 SRVAFAA
+357 RRVAFAA

-389 GMSAIYEVDVAPD
+389 GMSAIYELDVAPD
-402 GLSLVFA
+402 GRSLVFA
-409 GQQGMRCDLFLLDLA
+409 GQQGMRCDLFLMDLE
-424 SENITRLT
+424 SENLTRITN
-432 DDLYNDLQ
+432 DLYNDLQ
-440 PRFTPDGT
+440 PRFTPDGQ

-461 SKRQGLFADLVS
+461 SRRRGLFANLNRN
-473 DIFSLNLADGQLTQ
+473 IFSLNLADGELTQ
-487 HTFEQRDCSF
+487 HTFEKKDCSF
-497 PLVDAA
+497 PQVDAK
-503 GANLYYINS
+503 GQNLYYINS
-512 AGGVSNL
+512 DGGVSNI
-519 FALDLKSGGQ
+519 FALDLKGGGR
-529 ARVTNVLS
+529 AKVTSVLS
-537 GVYSADLSPDGRKLL
+537 GVYSADLSPDSRHLL

-573 NFAAYPPA
+573 RFSAYPAPRTVA
-581 KSVTLEDRLLAN
+581 LEDSLLAGI
-593 LDLGELDLFGKR
+593 DLGELDRYGKR
-605 ERVRPRRVNPA
+605 EAVKPRRVNPA
-616 SGFATRDPFLNEF
+616 AGFATRDPFLTEF
-629 PSFSYTAEDSLLL
+629 PTFEYTAEDSLLL
-642 GQDFSYDDRPQ
+642 QRDFSYDDRPQ
-653 TKNKPPV
+653 TKDNPPV
-660 LRPYRAKFSLDSL
+660 VKPYRARFSLDSL
-673 WGGLAYSPAVGTIGY
+673 WGGLAYSPTVGTIGY

-703 INAGVAGKLEESNL
+703 INAGVSGKLEESNL
-717 TLTYLYLKQRMD
+717 ALTYLYLRQRMD
-729 YGFGVYNLNDE
+729 YGIGVFNLNDE
-740 YFINQTVPGP
+740 YFFREVVPGP
-750 NNDIWFRYRERQTG
+750 NNDIWFRYRERQSG
-764 AYFLLRYPF
+764 GYFLLRYPF
-773 SRFFR
+773 SRFLR
-778 VEFDNMIYQRGG
+778 LEFDQMVYQRGS
-790 YLSTLTTDPDGNE
+790 YLYQLGDSLEVELASDL
-803 EWGEETDVGQDLVYS
+803 DLVYS
-818 PGLRLVHDNALYGS
+818 PGFRLVHDNALYGS

-842 YDLNTTLS
+842 YDLNTTIN
-850 DGKVDYVTNYL
+850 DGKIDYVTNYL

-872 YSFALRGIAGI
+872 YSIALRGITGI
-883 STGQNPQRFP
+883 STGPNHQRFS

-902 YGDNLSGY
+902 YGDNLSGS

-927 NMAFPL
+927 DMAFPL
-933 PLAIPNIRGSVFA
+933 PLTIPNIRGSIFA
-946 ELGTVFDDFADLEPF
+946 ELGTVFDDFDNFQPF
-961 DGNKL
+961 DGSKL

-988 DITWLTDLETHSKP
+988 DVTWLTDLETNSRP

>member
-1 MKPRYIFLLLLL
+1 MKLRYILLLLLL
-13 LAAGACPAYY
+13 LAAGASPAYY

-38 LETMHFDIYFPRGE
+38 LQTMHFDIYYPRGE

-89 KTSFQSTNIIYPLL
+89 KTNFQSTNIIYPLL

-126 SDLELLL
+126 SDLEELL

-142 NALEDGVTNALASMR
+142 NALEDGVANALRSMR

-175 GGQSDYNNM
+175 GGESDYNNM
-184 FILDMVVNDNLPP
+184 FILDMVVNDKLPP
-197 LENLGGYFAY
+197 LQNLGGYYAY
-207 RLGESFLGYLAS
+207 RLGESFLAYLAR

-228 FYYTLRSVNSL
+228 YYYTLRSSNGL
-239 DNATKKVFGLEFKDL
+239 DNATKKVFGLEFDDL
-254 QSRWR
+254 ESRWR

-265 FFPLV
+265 FYPLV
-270 QAQTIPVEGMEKR
+270 ESQGIPVENLEKR
-283 SDSEK
+283 SDSKK
-288 KGAYLNLTPRFSP
+288 KGAYFNLMPRFSP

-307 WFSSADARFSVWMGS
+307 WFSSAESRYSVWMGS

-344 YYFRSNLSWFPDN
+344 HYFRSNLSWFPDN
-357 SRVAFAA
+357 RRVAFAA

-389 GMSAIYEVDVAPD
+389 GMSAIYELDVAPD
-402 GLSLVFA
+402 GRSLVFA
-409 GQQGMRCDLFLLDLA
+409 GQQGMRCDLFLMDLE
-424 SENITRLT
+424 SENLTRITN
-432 DDLYNDLQ
+432 DLYNDLQ
-440 PRFTPDGT
+440 PRFTPDGQ

-461 SKRQGLFADLVS
+461 TKRRGLFANLNR
-473 DIFSLNLADGQLTQ
+473 DIFSLNLADGELTQ
-487 HTFEQRDCSF
+487 HTFEKKDCSF
-497 PLVDAA
+497 PQVDAK
-503 GANLYYINS
+503 GQNLYYINS
-512 AGGVSNL
+512 DGGVSNI
-519 FALDLKSGGQ
+519 FALDLKGGGR
-529 ARVTNVLS
+529 AKVTSVLS
-537 GVYSADLSPDGRKLL
+537 GVYSADLSPDSRHLL

-573 NFAAYPPA
+573 RFSAYPAPRTVA
-581 KSVTLEDRLLAN
+581 LEDSLLAGI
-593 LDLGELDLFGKR
+593 DLGELDRYGKR
-605 ERVRPRRVNPA
+605 EAVKPRRVNPA
-616 SGFATRDPFLNEF
+616 AGFATRDPFLTEF
-629 PSFSYTAEDSLLL
+629 PTFEYTAEDSLLL
-642 GQDFSYDDRPQ
+642 QRDFSYDDRPQ
-653 TKNKPPV
+653 TKDNPPV
-660 LRPYRAKFSLDSL
+660 VKPYRARFSLDSL
-673 WGGLAYSPAVGTIGY
+673 WGGLAYSPTVGTIGY

-703 INAGVAGKLEESNL
+703 INAGVSGKLEESNL
-717 TLTYLYLKQRMD
+717 ALTYLYLRQRMD
-729 YGFGVYNLNDE
+729 YGIGVFNLNDE
-740 YFINQTVPGP
+740 YFFREVVPGP
-750 NNDIWFRYRERQTG
+750 NNDIWFRYRERQSG
-764 AYFLLRYPF
+764 GYFLLRYPF
-773 SRFFR
+773 SRFLR
-778 VEFDNMIYQRGG
+778 LEFDQMVYQRGS
-790 YLSTLTTDPDGNE
+790 YLYQLGDSLEVELASDL
-803 EWGEETDVGQDLVYS
+803 DLVYS
-818 PGLRLVHDNALYGS
+818 PGFRLVHDNALYGS

-842 YDLNTTLS
+842 YDLNTTIN
-850 DGKVDYVTNYL
+850 DGKIDYVTNYL

-872 YSFALRGIAGI
+872 YSIALRGITGI
-883 STGQNPQRFP
+883 STGPNHQRFS

-902 YGDNLSGY
+902 YGDNLSGS

-927 NMAFPL
+927 DMAFPL
-933 PLAIPNIRGSVFA
+933 PLTIPNIRGSIFA
-946 ELGTVFDDFADLEPF
+946 ELGTVFDDFDNFQPF
-961 DGNKL
+961 DGSKL

-988 DITWLTDLETHSKP
+988 DVTWLTDLETNSRP

>member
-1 MKPRYIFLLLLL
+1 MKLRYILLLLLL
-13 LAAGACPAYY
+13 LAAGTSPAYY

-38 LETMHFDIYFPRGE
+38 LQTMHFDIYYPRGE

-89 KTSFQSTNIIYPLL
+89 KTNFQSTNIIYPLL

-126 SDLELLL
+126 SDLEELL

-142 NALEDGVTNALASMR
+142 NALEDGVANALRSMR

-175 GGQSDYNNM
+175 GGESDYNNM
-184 FILDMVVNDNLPP
+184 FILDMVVNDKLPP
-197 LENLGGYFAY
+197 LQNLGGYYAY
-207 RLGESFLGYLAS
+207 RLGESFLAYLAR

-228 FYYTLRSVNSL
+228 YYYTLRSSNGL
-239 DNATKKVFGLEFKDL
+239 DNATKKVFGLEFDDL
-254 QSRWR
+254 ESRWR

-265 FFPLV
+265 FYPLV
-270 QAQTIPVEGMEKR
+270 ESQGIPVESLEKR
-283 SDSEK
+283 SDSKK
-288 KGAYLNLTPRFSP
+288 KGAYFNLMSRFSP

-307 WFSSADARFSVWMGS
+307 WFSSAESRYSVWMGS

-336 ATGKIEEF
+336 ATGEIEEF
-344 YYFRSNLSWFPDN
+344 HYFRSNLSWFPDN
-357 SRVAFAA
+357 RRVAFAA

-389 GMSAIYEVDVAPD
+389 GMSAIYELDVAPD
-402 GLSLVFA
+402 GRSLVFA
-409 GQQGMRCDLFLLDLA
+409 GQQGMRCDLFLMDLE
-424 SENITRLT
+424 SENLTRIT

-440 PRFTPDGT
+440 PRFTPDGQ

-461 SKRQGLFADLVS
+461 SRRRGLFANLNRN
-473 DIFSLNLADGQLTQ
+473 IFSLDLAGGELTQ
-487 HTFEQRDCSF
+487 HTFEKKDCSF
-497 PLVDAA
+497 PQVDAK
-503 GANLYYINS
+503 GQNLYYINS
-512 AGGVSNL
+512 DGGVSNI
-519 FALDLKSGGQ
+519 FALDLKGGGR
-529 ARVTNVLS
+529 AKVTSVLS
-537 GVYSADLSPDGRKLL
+537 GVYSADLSPDSRHLL

-573 NFAAYPPA
+573 CFSAYPEPRTVA
-581 KSVTLEDRLLAN
+581 LEDSLLAGI
-593 LDLGELDLFGKR
+593 DLGELDRYGKR
-605 ERVRPRRVNPA
+605 EALKPRRVNPA
-616 SGFATRDPFLNEF
+616 AGFATRDPFLTEF
-629 PSFSYTAEDSLLL
+629 PTFEYTAEDSLLL
-642 GQDFSYDDRPQ
+642 QRDFSYDDRPQ
-653 TKNKPPV
+653 TKDNPPV
-660 LRPYRAKFSLDSL
+660 VKPYRARFSLDSL

-703 INAGVAGKLEESNL
+703 INAGVSGKLEESNL
-717 TLTYLYLKQRMD
+717 ALTYLYLRQRMD
-729 YGFGVYNLNDE
+729 YGIGVFNLNDE
-740 YFINQTVPGP
+740 YFFREVVPGP
-750 NNDIWFRYRERQTG
+750 NNDIWFRYRERQSG
-764 AYFLLRYPF
+764 GYFLLRYPF
-773 SRFFR
+773 SRFLR
-778 VEFDNMIYQRGG
+778 LEFDQMVYQRGS
-790 YLSTLTTDPDGNE
+790 YLYQLGDSLEVELANDL
-803 EWGEETDVGQDLVYS
+803 DLVYS
-818 PGLRLVHDNALYGS
+818 PGFRLVHDNALYGS

-842 YDLNTTLS
+842 YDLNTTIN
-850 DGKVDYVTNYL
+850 DGKIDYVTNYL

-872 YSFALRGIAGI
+872 YSIALRGIAGI
-883 STGQNPQRFP
+883 STGPNHQRFS

-902 YGDNLSGY
+902 YGDNLSGS

-927 NMAFPL
+927 DMAFPL
-933 PLAIPNIRGSVFA
+933 PLTIPNIRGSIFA
-946 ELGTVFDDFADLEPF
+946 ELGTVFDDFDNFQPF
-961 DGNKL
+961 DGSKL

-988 DITWLTDLETHSKP
+988 DVTWLTDLETNSKP